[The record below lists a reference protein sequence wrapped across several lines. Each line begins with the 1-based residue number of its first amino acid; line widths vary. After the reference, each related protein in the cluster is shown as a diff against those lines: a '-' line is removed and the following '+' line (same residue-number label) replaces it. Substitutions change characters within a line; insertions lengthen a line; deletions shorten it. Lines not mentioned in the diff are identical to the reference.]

1 MSNTLV
7 KIFAALSAFVPLL
20 AISKPPTI
28 LMGDFNI
35 AYPPVSELDGDNL
48 NAISPLQGSYFFV
61 YLPRPPSTGGHGRSL
76 TGEGATI
83 HSAFFNAFETAIE
96 VSSIQIGLDHSVV
109 AKTESGWTYSGAWS
123 KHTCTAETSSVTS
136 CAPDYIPSPY
146 LSKREP
152 LLNRDLGKPEGELC
166 VGNPINLSTGN
177 KYQEEMDYVSG
188 GYEPLGFTRY
198 YNSQRTADLKIDIG
212 LGQGWS
218 HNYASYIS
226 IDNKKYGRNVV
237 LLVRPDGKELAFYQ
251 TAQGWLPT
259 WVSEDRLYQDSG
271 WKYRKAN
278 GVVEQFDEQG
288 RLTNIDYPSG
298 NRVSIS
304 YEFDR
309 VASVSD
315 SYGRILRFT
324 YSWGRLWKVTAPG
337 EQVYTYLFED
347 QLLSHVIKP
356 DTTRYR
362 YHYEQN
368 SNRRLL
374 TGVTDERGHRYAT
387 WSYDEQ
393 GRAISSEHHNGY
405 DRTSIAYNSEESATI
420 TNALGHQRHYVYR
433 YQNGK
438 LKLSSI
444 RGAACTGFSGGT
456 KTFDYDT
463 IGQLKSIINEE
474 GQSFSYQYDQ
484 RGLEISRTSSAGDTI
499 TTQWHSEF
507 PKPTKIT
514 SSYLVQEFTYD
525 DHQRLLT
532 LKLIDRTNSDVRQ
545 WAFEYYP
552 DSLGVPG
559 QLKSVD
565 GPRVDVDDVTRFEY
579 DAQANLSR
587 VINSLG
593 HIVSFDNYDAH
604 GRAQSVTD
612 ANGVS
617 YSLNYNTLGQLI
629 ASTGPDGTTLY
640 SYDESGLLVSISL
653 PTNSTFTYEYDAAQ
667 QLMAVIDANGNRQ
680 SINRDSL
687 GNIEQ
692 VELKDNSGIAHW
704 KQLHSYTLNGWL
716 SSTTTGTGNVYTYS
730 YDKTANLT
738 GKVDPSGN
746 AYAYRYDGFSN
757 LLQSIDPVNR
767 ATAMQYNDNALVT
780 RVTDPRG
787 RRTYYSYNGYGDVL
801 SVQSPDTGTAHY
813 TYDNVGNLI
822 GKTDANG
829 QVFTYH
835 YDALNRL
842 SSITV
847 DGQPNA
853 SVTFRYDEPE
863 AVYGVGQLT
872 SITDASGVSKYS
884 YTASGELASQEL
896 IVNGRT
902 LLTNYTYDGAGQL
915 ASIEYPS
922 GRKAV
927 YQRNIAG
934 EVIGV
939 TLKNGVNSRTLVS
952 DLVRKPFGPVTDLT
966 HGNGLW
972 EERQYDMNYQLESVQ
987 VAGAMHRS
995 YLYTANSN
1003 VDSIT
1008 DLMDSGYSQIFN
1020 YDKLSRL
1027 IDATGGYGTREYTYN
1042 YNGNRTAIYRDGVKD
1057 SYSIVFN
1064 SNRLTKT
1071 SIGSITYSYDA
1082 NGNTIDRGTDVFVY
1096 DAFNRLTEATVNGET
1111 STYHYN
1117 SAHQRVRK
1125 SAGGVDVL
1133 YVYGLDSELLAE
1145 VDAGTGQTQREYV
1158 WLDGQLVAYLVD
1170 GTVYHV
1176 HNDHLGTP
1184 QALTDELGEVVW
1196 KAQYTPFGRASV
1208 TTEQVTFNL
1217 RFPGQYFDAETGLHY
1232 NWHRYYDPAL
1242 GRYLQSDRLGLF
1254 DGVDTYGYVRGSPL
1268 AWSDPTGEYGI
1279 PGAIYGALSGAV
1291 GGYISGGRTGFI
1303 VGGIA
1308 GAVVG
1313 FVAPKASTWVGT
1325 SVGAITASY
1334 LGQYAGLVVSN
1345 KDAVAIENYDHC
1357 AAIGAGVG
1365 GAVAGPVSKVIGR
1378 YIPPFRYN
1386 IIGRQIDKPGLSRVP
1401 GNATSSLAEGI
1412 VVGTGE
1418 FAGQRIR

>member
-1 MSNTLV
+1 MDHFHTNLIARACLLALIVPSAVSAQWRINASGSSEIDAMRFDLPEQAHEFLRDYRINELASTHSYVSEKLYPSETYSDGRL
-7 KIFAALSAFVPLL
+7 ISWLCMHRSDAPGSYDPDTCYFGALSG
-20 AISKPPTI
+20 T
-28 LMGDFNI
+28 
-35 AYPPVSELDGDNL
+35 
-48 NAISPLQGSYFFV
+48 
-61 YLPRPPSTGGHGRSL
+61 TL
-76 TGEGATI
+76 TKFIIPGEMTD
-83 HSAFFNAFETAIE
+83 S
-96 VSSIQIGLDHSVV
+96 
-109 AKTESGWTYSGAWS
+109 
-123 KHTCTAETSSVTS
+123 
-136 CAPDYIPSPY
+136 
-146 LSKREP
+146 P
-152 LLNRDLGKPEGELC
+152 LLNRDLGKPETELC
-166 VGNPINLSTGN
+166 VGNPINLATGN
-177 KYQEEMDYVSG
+177 KYQQETDYVSAG
-188 GYEPLGFTRY
+188 MEPLVFTRH
-198 YNSQRTADLKIDIG
+198 YNSQLALSGKQSDVGI
-212 LGQGWS
+212 GWS
-218 HNYASYIS
+218 HNYS
-226 IDNKKYGRNVV
+226 NKVIFDKESHGENMVV
-237 LLVRPDGKELAFYQ
+237 LHRPDGKELAFYR
-251 TAQGWLPT
+251 TNAVWMPT
-259 WVSEDRLYQDSG
+259 WKSDDRLYKDSG
-271 WKYRKAN
+271 WIYQRAD
-278 GVVEQFDEQG
+278 GVVELYDSNGQLI
-288 RLTNIDYPSG
+288 RIVHPSG
-298 NRVSIS
+298 NELDLN
-304 YEFDR
+304 YTNGKLD
-309 VASVSD
+309 SVSD
-315 SYGRILRFT
+315 SFGRTLRFSYDQGKIIKMIDPAGQIFSYD
-324 YSWGRLWKVTAPG
+324 YSN
-337 EQVYTYLFED
+337 E
-347 QLLSHVIKP
+347 LLVAVHKP
-356 DTTRYR
+356 DANQRR
-362 YHYEQN
+362 YHYEDSLN
-368 SNRRLL
+368 PSLL
-374 TGVTDERGHRYAT
+374 TGLTDEKGSRFAT
-387 WSYDEQ
+387 WSYDPS
-393 GRAISSEHHNGY
+393 GRAVQSEHSSGV
-405 DRTSIAYNSEESATI
+405 DRTSVTYNPDGSVTV
-420 TNALGHQRHYVYR
+420 TNALGHEQHYLFSR
-433 YQNGK
+433 YNGK
-438 LKLSSI
+438 LKPDSI
-444 RGAACTGFSGGT
+444 QGAACTGFAGGT
-456 KTFDYDT
+456 KSFGYDT
-463 IGQLKSIINEE
+463 NGELKSIINEE

-484 RGLEISRTSSAGDTI
+484 RGLEISRTSSTGDTI

-525 DHQRLLT
+525 DRQRLLT

-593 HIVSFDNYDAH
+593 HVVSFDNYDAH

-629 ASTGPDGTTLY
+629 SSTGPDGTTLY
-640 SYDESGLLVSISL
+640 SYDESGLLVSITL
-653 PTNSTFTYEYDAAQ
+653 PTNSIFTYEYDAAQ

-680 SINRDSL
+680 SINRDLL

-692 VELKDNSGIAHW
+692 VELKDNSGIAQW

-716 SSTTTGTGNVYTYS
+716 SSTTNGTGNVYTYS

-767 ATAMQYNDNALVT
+767 ATVMQYNDNALVT

-813 TYDNVGNLI
+813 TYDKAGNLI

-863 AVYGVGQLT
+863 ALYGVGQLT

-896 IVNGRT
+896 IVDGRT
-902 LLTNYTYDGAGQL
+902 LLTNYTYDGAGLL

-927 YQRNIAG
+927 YQRNVAG
-934 EVIGV
+934 EVIGI
-939 TLKNGVNSRTLVS
+939 TLNNGVNSRTLVS

-1082 NGNTIDRGTDVFVY
+1082 NGNTIGRGTDVFVY

-1111 STYHYN
+1111 SIYHYN
-1117 SAHQRVRK
+1117 IAHQRVRK

-1133 YVYGLDSELLAE
+1133 YVYGLDGELLAE

-1184 QALTDELGEVVW
+1184 QALTDETGATVW
-1196 KAQYTPFGRASV
+1196 KASYSPFGKATV
-1208 TTEQVTFNL
+1208 TTEQIKFNL
-1217 RFPGQYFDAETGLHY
+1217 RFPGQYYDAETGLHY
-1232 NWHRYYDPAL
+1232 NWHRYYDPNTGMYITSDPIGLAGGINTYAYAL
-1242 GRYLQSDRLGLF
+1242 NNPAIY
-1254 DGVDTYGYVRGSPL
+1254 T
-1268 AWSDPTGEYGI
+1268 DPTGLWVPQIIGAMVNIGFEGYRQYQTGSFDAGRLLVAGATGALGGFGSTLRRAVFFGASS
-1279 PGAIYGALSGAV
+1279 GAIGNMYIQLTEKSSGCDQRYQKSLDLYQVGRSAILGSFGGAV
-1291 GGYISGGRTGFI
+1291 GFG
-1303 VGGIA
+1303 GGIL
-1308 GAVVG
+1308 GKNILRPRDIIGVDLKKRVS
-1313 FVAPKASTWVGT
+1313 FNYE
-1325 SVGAITASY
+1325 SY
-1334 LGQYAGLVVSN
+1334 GS
-1345 KDAVAIENYDHC
+1345 
-1357 AAIGAGVG
+1357 AIGSAGG
-1365 GAVAGPVSKVIGR
+1365 TTIG
-1378 YIPPFRYN
+1378 N
-1386 IIGRQIDKPGLSRVP
+1386 Q
-1401 GNATSSLAEGI
+1401 
-1412 VVGTGE
+1412 
-1418 FAGQRIR
+1418 

>member
-1 MSNTLV
+1 MLALIVPSAVSAQWRINASGSSEIDAMRFDLPEQAHEFLRDYRINELASTHSYVSEKLYPSETYSDGRL
-7 KIFAALSAFVPLL
+7 ISWLCMHRSDAPGSYDPDTCYFGALSG
-20 AISKPPTI
+20 T
-28 LMGDFNI
+28 
-35 AYPPVSELDGDNL
+35 
-48 NAISPLQGSYFFV
+48 
-61 YLPRPPSTGGHGRSL
+61 TL
-76 TGEGATI
+76 TKFIIPGEMTD
-83 HSAFFNAFETAIE
+83 S
-96 VSSIQIGLDHSVV
+96 
-109 AKTESGWTYSGAWS
+109 
-123 KHTCTAETSSVTS
+123 
-136 CAPDYIPSPY
+136 
-146 LSKREP
+146 P
-152 LLNRDLGKPEGELC
+152 LLNRDLGKPETELC
-166 VGNPINLSTGN
+166 VGNPINLATGN
-177 KYQEEMDYVSG
+177 KYQQETDYVSAG
-188 GYEPLGFTRY
+188 MEPLVFTRH
-198 YNSQRTADLKIDIG
+198 YNSQLAMSGKQSDVGI
-212 LGQGWS
+212 GWS
-218 HNYASYIS
+218 HNYS
-226 IDNKKYGRNVV
+226 NKVIFDKESHGENMVV
-237 LLVRPDGKELAFYQ
+237 LHRPDGKELAFYR
-251 TAQGWLPT
+251 TNAVWMPT
-259 WVSEDRLYQDSG
+259 WKSDDRLYKDSG
-271 WKYRKAN
+271 WRYQRAD
-278 GVVEQFDEQG
+278 GVVELYDSNGQLI
-288 RLTNIDYPSG
+288 RIVHPSG
-298 NRVSIS
+298 NELDLN
-304 YEFDR
+304 YTNGKLD
-309 VASVSD
+309 SVSD
-315 SYGRILRFT
+315 SFGRTLRFSYDQGKIIKMIDPAGQT
-324 YSWGRLWKVTAPG
+324 FSYDYSNELLVA
-337 EQVYTYLFED
+337 VY
-347 QLLSHVIKP
+347 KP
-356 DTTRYR
+356 DANQRR
-362 YHYEQN
+362 YHYEDSLN
-368 SNRRLL
+368 PSLL
-374 TGVTDERGHRYAT
+374 TGLTDEKGSRFAT
-387 WSYDEQ
+387 WSYDPS
-393 GRAISSEHHNGY
+393 GRAVLSEHSSGV
-405 DRTSIAYNSEESATI
+405 DRTSVTYNPDGSVTV
-420 TNALGHQRHYVYR
+420 TNALGHEQHYLFSR
-433 YQNGK
+433 YNGK
-438 LKLSSI
+438 LKPDSI
-444 RGAACTGFSGGT
+444 QGAACTGFAGGT
-456 KTFDYDT
+456 KSFGYDT
-463 IGQLKSIINEE
+463 NGELKSIINEE

-484 RGLEISRTSSAGDTI
+484 RGLEISRTSSTGDTI

-545 WAFEYYP
+545 WTFEYYP
-552 DSLGVPG
+552 DSLDVPG

-593 HIVSFDNYDAH
+593 YIVSFDNYDAH

-629 ASTGPDGTTLY
+629 SSTGPDGTTLY
-640 SYDESGLLVSISL
+640 SYDESGLLVSITL

-716 SSTTTGTGNVYTYS
+716 SSTTNGTGNVYTYS

-746 AYAYRYDGFSN
+746 AYVYRYDGFSN

-813 TYDNVGNLI
+813 TYDKAGNLI
-822 GKTDANG
+822 GKTDAKG

-863 AVYGVGQLT
+863 ALYGVGQLT

-896 IVNGRT
+896 IVDGRT
-902 LLTNYTYDGAGQL
+902 LLTNYTYDGAGLL

-927 YQRNIAG
+927 YQRNVAG
-934 EVIGV
+934 EVIGI
-939 TLKNGVNSRTLVS
+939 TLNNGVNSRTLVS

-1008 DLMDSGYSQIFN
+1008 DLMDSRYSQTFN

-1082 NGNTIDRGTDVFVY
+1082 NGNTIGRGTDVFVY

-1133 YVYGLDSELLAE
+1133 YVYGLDGELLAE
-1145 VDAGTGQTQREYV
+1145 VNAGTGQTQREYV

-1184 QALTDELGEVVW
+1184 QALTDETGATVW
-1196 KAQYTPFGRASV
+1196 KASYSPFGKATV
-1208 TTEQVTFNL
+1208 TTEQIKFNL
-1217 RFPGQYFDAETGLHY
+1217 RFPGQYYDAETGLHY

-1254 DGVDTYGYVRGSPL
+1254 DGVDTYGYVRANPL
-1268 AWSDPTGEYGI
+1268 RLIDPTGEYGLA
-1279 PGAIYGALSGAV
+1279 GAAYGLISGGI
-1291 GGYISGGRTGFI
+1291 GGYISGGWQGAL
-1303 VGGIA
+1303 A
-1308 GAVVG
+1308 GAGTGALVG
-1313 FVAPKASTWVGT
+1313 FVNIFGAHSAGAAAGAGIASL
-1325 SVGAITASY
+1325 
-1334 LGQYAGLVVSN
+1334 LGQSAGLYVSG
-1345 KDAVAIENYDHC
+1345 KDVTDYCNYDFS
-1357 AAIGAGVG
+1357 
-1365 GAVAGPVSKVIGR
+1365 AVAGAALGGALGGPLGSTIGR
-1378 YIPPFRYN
+1378 YISPYRFT
-1386 IIGRQIDKPGLSRVP
+1386 IIGRPLSSSGINKIP
-1401 GNATSSLAEGI
+1401 GNTVGSVVEG
-1412 VVGTGE
+1412 VTVGSGE
-1418 FAGQRIR
+1418 LFGKGF

>member
-1 MSNTLV
+1 MDHFHTNLIARACLLALIVPSAVSAQWRINASGSSEIDAMRFDLPEQAHEFLRDYRINELASTHSYVSEKLYPSETYGDGRL
-7 KIFAALSAFVPLL
+7 ISWLCMHRSDAPGSYDPDTCYFGALSG
-20 AISKPPTI
+20 T
-28 LMGDFNI
+28 
-35 AYPPVSELDGDNL
+35 
-48 NAISPLQGSYFFV
+48 
-61 YLPRPPSTGGHGRSL
+61 TL
-76 TGEGATI
+76 TKFIIPGEMTD
-83 HSAFFNAFETAIE
+83 S
-96 VSSIQIGLDHSVV
+96 
-109 AKTESGWTYSGAWS
+109 
-123 KHTCTAETSSVTS
+123 
-136 CAPDYIPSPY
+136 
-146 LSKREP
+146 P
-152 LLNRDLGKPEGELC
+152 LLNRDLGKPETELC
-166 VGNPINLSTGN
+166 VGNPINLATGN
-177 KYQEEMDYVSG
+177 KYQQETDYVSAG
-188 GYEPLGFTRY
+188 MEPLVFTRH
-198 YNSQRTADLKIDIG
+198 YNSQLALSGKQSDVGI
-212 LGQGWS
+212 GWS
-218 HNYASYIS
+218 HNYS
-226 IDNKKYGRNVV
+226 NKVIFDKESHGENMVV
-237 LLVRPDGKELAFYQ
+237 LHRPDGKELAFYR
-251 TAQGWLPT
+251 TNAVWMTT
-259 WVSEDRLYQDSG
+259 WKSDDRLYKDSG
-271 WKYRKAN
+271 WRYQRAD
-278 GVVEQFDEQG
+278 GVVELYDSNGQLI
-288 RLTNIDYPSG
+288 RIVHPSG
-298 NRVSIS
+298 NELDLN
-304 YEFDR
+304 YTNGKLD
-309 VASVSD
+309 SVSD
-315 SYGRILRFT
+315 SFGRTLRFSYDQGKIIKMIDPAGQIFSYD
-324 YSWGRLWKVTAPG
+324 YSN
-337 EQVYTYLFED
+337 E
-347 QLLSHVIKP
+347 LLVAVHKP
-356 DTTRYR
+356 DANQRR
-362 YHYEQN
+362 YHYEDSLN
-368 SNRRLL
+368 PSLL
-374 TGVTDERGHRYAT
+374 TGLTDEKGSRFAT
-387 WSYDEQ
+387 WSYDPS
-393 GRAISSEHHNGY
+393 GRAVLSEHSSGV
-405 DRTSIAYNSEESATI
+405 DRTSVTYNPDGSVTV
-420 TNALGHQRHYVYR
+420 TNALGHEQHYLFSR
-433 YQNGK
+433 YNGK
-438 LKLSSI
+438 LKPDSI
-444 RGAACTGFSGGT
+444 QGAACTGFAGGT
-456 KTFDYDT
+456 KSFGYDAN
-463 IGQLKSIINEE
+463 GELKSIINEE

-484 RGLEISRTSSAGDTI
+484 RGLEISRTSSTGDTI

-545 WAFEYYP
+545 WTFEYYP

-593 HIVSFDNYDAH
+593 HVVSFDNYDAH

-629 ASTGPDGTTLY
+629 SSTGPDGTTLY
-640 SYDESGLLVSISL
+640 SYDESGLLVSITL

-680 SINRDSL
+680 SINRDLL

-716 SSTTTGTGNVYTYS
+716 SSTTNGTGNVYTYS

-813 TYDNVGNLI
+813 TYDKAGNLI
-822 GKTDANG
+822 GKTDAKG

-863 AVYGVGQLT
+863 ALYGVGQLT

-884 YTASGELASQEL
+884 YTASGEIASQEL
-896 IVNGRT
+896 IVDGRT

-915 ASIEYPS
+915 VSIEYPS

-927 YQRNIAG
+927 YQRNVAG

-972 EERQYDMNYQLESVQ
+972 EERHYDMNYQLESVQ

-1008 DLMDSGYSQIFN
+1008 DLMDSSYSQTFN

-1027 IDATGGYGTREYTYN
+1027 IEATGGYGTREYTYN

-1082 NGNTIDRGTDVFVY
+1082 NGNTIGRGTDVFVY

-1111 STYHYN
+1111 SIYHYN

-1133 YVYGLDSELLAE
+1133 YVYGLDGELLAE

-1184 QALTDELGEVVW
+1184 QALTDETGATVW
-1196 KAQYTPFGRASV
+1196 KASYSPFGKATV
-1208 TTEQVTFNL
+1208 TTEQIKFNL
-1217 RFPGQYFDAETGLHY
+1217 RFPGQYYDAETGLHY
-1232 NWHRYYDPAL
+1232 NWHRYYDPNTGMYITSDPIGLAGGINTYAYAL
-1242 GRYLQSDRLGLF
+1242 NNPAIY
-1254 DGVDTYGYVRGSPL
+1254 T
-1268 AWSDPTGEYGI
+1268 DPTGLWVPQIIGAMVNIGFEGYRQYQTGSFDAGRLLVAGATGTLGGFGSTLRRAVFFGASS
-1279 PGAIYGALSGAV
+1279 GAIGNMYIQLTEKSSGCDQRYQKSLDLYQVGRSAILGSFGGAV
-1291 GGYISGGRTGFI
+1291 GFG
-1303 VGGIA
+1303 GGI
-1308 GAVVG
+1308 
-1313 FVAPKASTWVGT
+1313 
-1325 SVGAITASY
+1325 
-1334 LGQYAGLVVSN
+1334 LGKNILRPRDIIGVDLKKGLVLTTNRMV
-1345 KDAVAIENYDHC
+1345 
-1357 AAIGAGVG
+1357 
-1365 GAVAGPVSKVIGR
+1365 R
-1378 YIPPFRYN
+1378 
-1386 IIGRQIDKPGLSRVP
+1386 L
-1401 GNATSSLAEGI
+1401 
-1412 VVGTGE
+1412 
-1418 FAGQRIR
+1418 

>member
-1 MSNTLV
+1 MLALIVPSAVSAQWRINASGSSEIDAMRFDLPEQAHEFLRDYRINELASTHSYVSEKLYPSETYSDGRL
-7 KIFAALSAFVPLL
+7 ISWLCMHRSDAPGSYDPDTCYFGALSG
-20 AISKPPTI
+20 T
-28 LMGDFNI
+28 
-35 AYPPVSELDGDNL
+35 
-48 NAISPLQGSYFFV
+48 
-61 YLPRPPSTGGHGRSL
+61 TL
-76 TGEGATI
+76 TKFIIPGEMTD
-83 HSAFFNAFETAIE
+83 S
-96 VSSIQIGLDHSVV
+96 
-109 AKTESGWTYSGAWS
+109 
-123 KHTCTAETSSVTS
+123 
-136 CAPDYIPSPY
+136 
-146 LSKREP
+146 P
-152 LLNRDLGKPEGELC
+152 LLNRDLGKPETELC
-166 VGNPINLSTGN
+166 VGNPINLATGN
-177 KYQEEMDYVSG
+177 KYQQETDYVSAG
-188 GYEPLGFTRY
+188 MEPLVFTRH
-198 YNSQRTADLKIDIG
+198 YNSQLALSGKQSNVGI
-212 LGQGWS
+212 GWS
-218 HNYASYIS
+218 HNYS
-226 IDNKKYGRNVV
+226 NKVIFDKESHGENMVV
-237 LLVRPDGKELAFYQ
+237 LHRPDGKELAFYR
-251 TAQGWLPT
+251 TNAVWMPT
-259 WVSEDRLYQDSG
+259 WKSDDRLYKDSG
-271 WKYRKAN
+271 WRYQRAD
-278 GVVEQFDEQG
+278 GVVELYDSNGQLI
-288 RLTNIDYPSG
+288 RIVHPSG
-298 NRVSIS
+298 NELDLN
-304 YEFDR
+304 YTNGKLD
-309 VASVSD
+309 SVSD
-315 SYGRILRFT
+315 SFGRTLRFSYDQGKIIKMIDPAGQT
-324 YSWGRLWKVTAPG
+324 FSYDYSN
-337 EQVYTYLFED
+337 E
-347 QLLSHVIKP
+347 LLVAVHKP
-356 DTTRYR
+356 DANQRR
-362 YHYEQN
+362 YHYEDSLN
-368 SNRRLL
+368 PSLL
-374 TGVTDERGHRYAT
+374 TGLTDEKGSRFAT
-387 WSYDEQ
+387 WSYDPS
-393 GRAISSEHHNGY
+393 GRAVLSEHSSGV
-405 DRTSIAYNSEESATI
+405 DRTSVTYNPDGSVTV
-420 TNALGHQRHYVYR
+420 TNALGHEQHYLFSR
-433 YQNGK
+433 YNGK
-438 LKLSSI
+438 LKPDSI
-444 RGAACTGFSGGT
+444 QGAACTGFAGGT
-456 KTFDYDT
+456 KSFGYDT
-463 IGQLKSIINEE
+463 NGELKSIINEE

-484 RGLEISRTSSAGDTI
+484 RGLEISRTSSTGDTI

-514 SSYLVQEFTYD
+514 SSYLVQEFAYD

-593 HIVSFDNYDAH
+593 HVVSFDNYDAH

-629 ASTGPDGTTLY
+629 SSTGPDGTTLY
-640 SYDESGLLVSISL
+640 SYDESGLLVSITL

-680 SINRDSL
+680 SINRDLL

-716 SSTTTGTGNVYTYS
+716 SSTTNGTGNVYTYS

-813 TYDNVGNLI
+813 TYDKAGNLI
-822 GKTDANG
+822 GKTDAKG

-847 DGQPNA
+847 DGQPYA
-853 SVTFRYDEPE
+853 SVTFSYDEPE
-863 AVYGVGQLT
+863 AQHGVGQLT

-884 YTASGELASQEL
+884 YTASGEIASQEL
-896 IVNGRT
+896 IVDGRT

-927 YQRNIAG
+927 YQRNVAG

-972 EERQYDMNYQLESVQ
+972 EERHYDMNYQLESVQ

-1008 DLMDSGYSQIFN
+1008 DLMDSSYSQTFN

-1082 NGNTIDRGTDVFVY
+1082 NGNTIGRGTDVFVY

-1133 YVYGLDSELLAE
+1133 YVYGLDGELLAE

-1158 WLDGQLVAYLVD
+1158 WLDGELVAYLVD

-1184 QALTDELGEVVW
+1184 QALTDETGATVW
-1196 KAQYTPFGRASV
+1196 KASYSPFGKATV
-1208 TTEQVTFNL
+1208 TTEQIKFNL
-1217 RFPGQYFDAETGLHY
+1217 RFPGQYYDAETGLHY
-1232 NWHRYYDPAL
+1232 NWHRYYDPNTGMYITSDPIGLAGGINTYAYAL
-1242 GRYLQSDRLGLF
+1242 NNPAIY
-1254 DGVDTYGYVRGSPL
+1254 T
-1268 AWSDPTGEYGI
+1268 DPTGLWVPQIIGAMVNIGFEGYRQYQTGSFDAGRLLVAGATGALGGFGSTFVRALVFGSAS
-1279 PGAIYGALSGAV
+1279 GAIGGVYNQISVVKTECNNDGYVAGEIDMDAIKRSAMLGAV
-1291 GGYISGGRTGFI
+1291 GGAIGFSGGLMGKNILRTKEIIG
-1303 VGGIA
+1303 
-1308 GAVVG
+1308 
-1313 FVAPKASTWVGT
+1313 SD
-1325 SVGAITASY
+1325 
-1334 LGQYAGLVVSN
+1334 VS
-1345 KDAVAIENYDHC
+1345 KRIPFNYGSHGS
-1357 AAIGAGVG
+1357 AIGAALGT
-1365 GAVAGPVSKVIGR
+1365 A
-1378 YIPPFRYN
+1378 Y
-1386 IIGRQIDKPGLSRVP
+1386 
-1401 GNATSSLAEGI
+1401 GN
-1412 VVGTGE
+1412 
-1418 FAGQRIR
+1418 Q

>member
-1 MSNTLV
+1 MLALIVPSAVSAQWRINASGSSEIDAMRFDLPEQAHEFLRDYRINELASTHSYVSEKLYPSETYSDGRL
-7 KIFAALSAFVPLL
+7 ISWLCMHRSDAPGSYDPDTCYFGALSG
-20 AISKPPTI
+20 T
-28 LMGDFNI
+28 
-35 AYPPVSELDGDNL
+35 
-48 NAISPLQGSYFFV
+48 
-61 YLPRPPSTGGHGRSL
+61 TL
-76 TGEGATI
+76 TKFIIPGEMTD
-83 HSAFFNAFETAIE
+83 S
-96 VSSIQIGLDHSVV
+96 
-109 AKTESGWTYSGAWS
+109 
-123 KHTCTAETSSVTS
+123 
-136 CAPDYIPSPY
+136 
-146 LSKREP
+146 P
-152 LLNRDLGKPEGELC
+152 LLNRDLGKPETELC
-166 VGNPINLSTGN
+166 VGNPINLATGN
-177 KYQEEMDYVSG
+177 KYQQETDYVSAG
-188 GYEPLGFTRY
+188 MEPLVFTRH
-198 YNSQRTADLKIDIG
+198 YNSQLALSGKQSDVGI
-212 LGQGWS
+212 GWS
-218 HNYASYIS
+218 HNYS
-226 IDNKKYGRNVV
+226 NKVIFDKESHGENMVV
-237 LLVRPDGKELAFYQ
+237 LHRPDGKELAFYR
-251 TAQGWLPT
+251 TNAVWMTT
-259 WVSEDRLYQDSG
+259 WKSDDRLYKDSG
-271 WKYRKAN
+271 WRYQRAD
-278 GVVEQFDEQG
+278 GVVELYDSNGQLI
-288 RLTNIDYPSG
+288 RIVHPSG
-298 NRVSIS
+298 NELDLN
-304 YEFDR
+304 YTNGKLD
-309 VASVSD
+309 SVSD
-315 SYGRILRFT
+315 SFGRTLRFSYDQGKIIKMIDPAGQIFSYD
-324 YSWGRLWKVTAPG
+324 YSN
-337 EQVYTYLFED
+337 E
-347 QLLSHVIKP
+347 LLVAVHKP
-356 DTTRYR
+356 DANQRR
-362 YHYEQN
+362 YHYEDSLN
-368 SNRRLL
+368 PSLL
-374 TGVTDERGHRYAT
+374 TGLTDEKGSRFAT
-387 WSYDEQ
+387 WSYDPS
-393 GRAISSEHHNGY
+393 GRAVLSEHSSGV
-405 DRTSIAYNSEESATI
+405 DRTSVTYNPDGSVTV
-420 TNALGHQRHYVYR
+420 TNALGHEQHYLFSR
-433 YQNGK
+433 YNGK
-438 LKLSSI
+438 LKPDSI
-444 RGAACTGFSGGT
+444 QGAACTGFAGGT
-456 KTFDYDT
+456 KSFGYDAN
-463 IGQLKSIINEE
+463 GELKSIINEE

-484 RGLEISRTSSAGDTI
+484 RGLEISRTSSTGDTI

-545 WAFEYYP
+545 WTFEYYP

-593 HIVSFDNYDAH
+593 HVVSFDNYDAH

-629 ASTGPDGTTLY
+629 SSTGPDGTTLY
-640 SYDESGLLVSISL
+640 SYDESGLLVSITL

-680 SINRDSL
+680 SINRDLL

-716 SSTTTGTGNVYTYS
+716 SSTTNGTGNVYTYS

-813 TYDNVGNLI
+813 TYDKAGNLI
-822 GKTDANG
+822 GKTDAKG

-863 AVYGVGQLT
+863 ALYGVGQLT

-884 YTASGELASQEL
+884 YTASGEIASQEL
-896 IVNGRT
+896 IVDGRT

-915 ASIEYPS
+915 VSIEYPS

-927 YQRNIAG
+927 YQRNVAG

-972 EERQYDMNYQLESVQ
+972 EERHYDMNYQLESVQ

-1008 DLMDSGYSQIFN
+1008 DLMDSSYSQTFN

-1027 IDATGGYGTREYTYN
+1027 IEATGGYGTREYTYN

-1082 NGNTIDRGTDVFVY
+1082 NGNTIGRGTDVFVY

-1111 STYHYN
+1111 SIYHYN

-1133 YVYGLDSELLAE
+1133 YVYGLDGELLAE

-1176 HNDHLGTP
+1176 HNEHLGTP
-1184 QALTDELGEVVW
+1184 QALTDESGATVW
-1196 KAQYTPFGRASV
+1196 KASYSPFGKATV
-1208 TTEQVTFNL
+1208 TTEQIKFNL
-1217 RFPGQYFDAETGLHY
+1217 RFPGQYYDADTGLHY

-1254 DGVDTYGYVRGSPL
+1254 DGVDTYGYVHGNPL
-1268 AWSDPTGEYGI
+1268 VWSDPTGQFGVVGAVLGVSLDLAFQLVLNDGNWSCVSWSQVGAAGAF
-1279 PGAIYGALSGAV
+1279 GAIGGGFASGAFKLTKGSMKWSNAGRRYRRLHNV
-1291 GGYISGGRTGFI
+1291 PGKKSGNPHEVHHWAIERNSKIGKRVPDSIKNHPWNLKSIPESVHKRIHGNHPVLPKYDPVSAWWHGTPEWAKAAQ
-1303 VGGIA
+1303 VSA
-1308 GAVVG
+1308 GA
-1313 FVAPKASTWVGT
+1313 
-1325 SVGAITASY
+1325 
-1334 LGQYAGLVVSN
+1334 GLT
-1345 KDAVAIENYDHC
+1345 K
-1357 AAIGAGVG
+1357 
-1365 GAVAGPVSKVIGR
+1365 
-1378 YIPPFRYN
+1378 
-1386 IIGRQIDKPGLSRVP
+1386 GLSDDCKC
-1401 GNATSSLAEGI
+1401 GN
-1412 VVGTGE
+1412 
-1418 FAGQRIR
+1418 

>member
-1 MSNTLV
+1 MLALIVPSAVSAQWRINASGSSEIDAMRFDLPEQAHEFLRDYRINELASTHSYVSEKLYPSETYSDGRL
-7 KIFAALSAFVPLL
+7 ISWLCMHRSDAPGSYDPDTCYFGALSG
-20 AISKPPTI
+20 T
-28 LMGDFNI
+28 
-35 AYPPVSELDGDNL
+35 
-48 NAISPLQGSYFFV
+48 
-61 YLPRPPSTGGHGRSL
+61 TL
-76 TGEGATI
+76 TKFIIPGEMTD
-83 HSAFFNAFETAIE
+83 S
-96 VSSIQIGLDHSVV
+96 
-109 AKTESGWTYSGAWS
+109 
-123 KHTCTAETSSVTS
+123 
-136 CAPDYIPSPY
+136 
-146 LSKREP
+146 P
-152 LLNRDLGKPEGELC
+152 LLNRDLGKPETELC
-166 VGNPINLSTGN
+166 VGNPINLATGN
-177 KYQEEMDYVSG
+177 KYQQETDYVSAG
-188 GYEPLGFTRY
+188 MEPLVFTRH
-198 YNSQRTADLKIDIG
+198 YNSQLALSGKQSDVGI
-212 LGQGWS
+212 GWS
-218 HNYASYIS
+218 HNYS
-226 IDNKKYGRNVV
+226 NKVIFDKESHGENMVV
-237 LLVRPDGKELAFYQ
+237 LHRPDGKELAFYR
-251 TAQGWLPT
+251 TNAVWMPT
-259 WVSEDRLYQDSG
+259 WKSDDRLYKDSG
-271 WKYRKAN
+271 WRYQRAD
-278 GVVEQFDEQG
+278 GVVELYDSNGQLI
-288 RLTNIDYPSG
+288 RIVHPSG
-298 NRVSIS
+298 NELDLN
-304 YEFDR
+304 YTNGKLD
-309 VASVSD
+309 SVSD
-315 SYGRILRFT
+315 SFGRTLRFSYDQGKIIKMIDPAGQIFSYD
-324 YSWGRLWKVTAPG
+324 YSN
-337 EQVYTYLFED
+337 E
-347 QLLSHVIKP
+347 LLVAVHKP
-356 DTTRYR
+356 DANQRR
-362 YHYEQN
+362 YHYEDSLN
-368 SNRRLL
+368 PSLL
-374 TGVTDERGHRYAT
+374 TGLTDEKGSRLAT
-387 WSYDEQ
+387 WSYDPS
-393 GRAISSEHHNGY
+393 GRAVLSEHSSGV
-405 DRTSIAYNSEESATI
+405 DRTSVTYNPDGSVTV
-420 TNALGHQRHYVYR
+420 TNALGHEQHYLFSR
-433 YQNGK
+433 YNGK
-438 LKLSSI
+438 LKPDSI
-444 RGAACTGFSGGT
+444 QGAACTGFAGGT
-456 KTFDYDT
+456 KSFGYDT
-463 IGQLKSIINEE
+463 NGELKSIINEE

-484 RGLEISRTSSAGDTI
+484 RGLEISRTSSTGDTI

-545 WAFEYYP
+545 WTFEYYP

-593 HIVSFDNYDAH
+593 HVVSFDNYDAH

-629 ASTGPDGTTLY
+629 SSTGPDGTTLY

-716 SSTTTGTGNVYTYS
+716 SSTTNGTGNVYTYS

-813 TYDNVGNLI
+813 TYDKAGNLI

-863 AVYGVGQLT
+863 ALYGVGQLT

-884 YTASGELASQEL
+884 YTASGEIASQEL
-896 IVNGRT
+896 IVDGRT
-902 LLTNYTYDGAGQL
+902 LLTNYTYDGAGLL

-927 YQRNIAG
+927 YQRNVAG
-934 EVIGV
+934 EVIGI
-939 TLKNGVNSRTLVS
+939 TLNNGVNSRTLVS
-952 DLVRKPFGPVTDLT
+952 DLVWKPFGPVTDLT

-1008 DLMDSGYSQIFN
+1008 DLMDSGYSQTFN

-1027 IDATGGYGTREYTYN
+1027 IDATGGYGTRVYTYN

-1082 NGNTIDRGTDVFVY
+1082 NGNTIGRGTDVFVY

-1111 STYHYN
+1111 SIYHYN

-1133 YVYGLDSELLAE
+1133 YVYGLDGELLAE

-1184 QALTDELGEVVW
+1184 QALTDESGATVW
-1196 KAQYTPFGRASV
+1196 KASYSPFGKATV
-1208 TTEQVTFNL
+1208 TTEQIKFNL
-1217 RFPGQYFDAETGLHY
+1217 RFPGQYYDAETGLHY
-1232 NWHRYYDPAL
+1232 NWHRYYDPNTGMYITSDPIGLAGGINTYAYAL
-1242 GRYLQSDRLGLF
+1242 NNPAIY
-1254 DGVDTYGYVRGSPL
+1254 T
-1268 AWSDPTGEYGI
+1268 DPTGLWVPQIIGAMVNIGFEGYRQYQTGSFDAGRLLVAGATGALGGFGSTLRRAVFFGASS
-1279 PGAIYGALSGAV
+1279 GAIGNMYIQLTEKSSGCDQRYQKSLDLYQVGRSAILGSFGGAV
-1291 GGYISGGRTGFI
+1291 GFG
-1303 VGGIA
+1303 GGIL
-1308 GAVVG
+1308 GKNILRPRDIIGVDLKKRVS
-1313 FVAPKASTWVGT
+1313 FNYE
-1325 SVGAITASY
+1325 SY
-1334 LGQYAGLVVSN
+1334 GS
-1345 KDAVAIENYDHC
+1345 
-1357 AAIGAGVG
+1357 AIGSAGG
-1365 GAVAGPVSKVIGR
+1365 TTIG
-1378 YIPPFRYN
+1378 N
-1386 IIGRQIDKPGLSRVP
+1386 Q
-1401 GNATSSLAEGI
+1401 
-1412 VVGTGE
+1412 
-1418 FAGQRIR
+1418 

>member
-1 MSNTLV
+1 MLALIVPSAVSAQWRINASGSSEIDEMRFDLPEQAHEFLRDYRINELASTHSYVSEKLYPSETYSDGRL
-7 KIFAALSAFVPLL
+7 ISWLCMHRSDAPGSYDPDTCYFGALSG
-20 AISKPPTI
+20 T
-28 LMGDFNI
+28 
-35 AYPPVSELDGDNL
+35 
-48 NAISPLQGSYFFV
+48 
-61 YLPRPPSTGGHGRSL
+61 TL
-76 TGEGATI
+76 TKFIIPGEMTD
-83 HSAFFNAFETAIE
+83 S
-96 VSSIQIGLDHSVV
+96 
-109 AKTESGWTYSGAWS
+109 
-123 KHTCTAETSSVTS
+123 
-136 CAPDYIPSPY
+136 
-146 LSKREP
+146 P
-152 LLNRDLGKPEGELC
+152 LLNRDLGKPETELC
-166 VGNPINLSTGN
+166 VGNPINLATGN
-177 KYQEEMDYVSG
+177 KYQQETDYVSAG
-188 GYEPLGFTRY
+188 MEPLVFTRH
-198 YNSQRTADLKIDIG
+198 YNSQLALSGKQSDVGI
-212 LGQGWS
+212 GWS
-218 HNYASYIS
+218 HNYS
-226 IDNKKYGRNVV
+226 NKVIFDKESHGENMVV
-237 LLVRPDGKELAFYQ
+237 LHRPDGKELAFYR
-251 TAQGWLPT
+251 TNAVWMPT
-259 WVSEDRLYQDSG
+259 WKSDDRLYKDSG
-271 WKYRKAN
+271 WRYQRAD
-278 GVVEQFDEQG
+278 GVVELYDSNGQLI
-288 RLTNIDYPSG
+288 RTVHPSG
-298 NRVSIS
+298 NELDLN
-304 YEFDR
+304 YTNGKLD
-309 VASVSD
+309 SVSD
-315 SYGRILRFT
+315 SFGRTLRFSYDQGKIIKMIDPAGQT
-324 YSWGRLWKVTAPG
+324 FSYDYSN
-337 EQVYTYLFED
+337 E
-347 QLLSHVIKP
+347 LLVAVHKP
-356 DTTRYR
+356 DANQRR
-362 YHYEQN
+362 YHYEDSLN
-368 SNRRLL
+368 PSLL
-374 TGVTDERGHRYAT
+374 TGLTDEKGSRFAT
-387 WSYDEQ
+387 WSYDPS
-393 GRAISSEHHNGY
+393 GRAVLSEHSSGV
-405 DRTSIAYNSEESATI
+405 DRTSVTYNPDGSVTV
-420 TNALGHQRHYVYR
+420 TNALGHEQHYLFSR
-433 YQNGK
+433 YNGK
-438 LKLSSI
+438 LKPDSI
-444 RGAACTGFSGGT
+444 QGAACTGFAGGT
-456 KTFDYDT
+456 KSFGYDT
-463 IGQLKSIINEE
+463 NGELKSIINEE

-484 RGLEISRTSSAGDTI
+484 RGLEISRTSSTGDTI

-545 WAFEYYP
+545 WTFEYYP
-552 DSLGVPG
+552 DSLDVPG

-629 ASTGPDGTTLY
+629 SSTGPDGTTLY
-640 SYDESGLLVSISL
+640 SYDESGLLVSITL

-716 SSTTTGTGNVYTYS
+716 SSTTNGTGNVYTYS

-746 AYAYRYDGFSN
+746 AYVYRYDGFSN

-813 TYDNVGNLI
+813 TYDKAGNLI
-822 GKTDANG
+822 GKTDAKG

-863 AVYGVGQLT
+863 ALYGVGQLT

-884 YTASGELASQEL
+884 YTASGEIASQEL
-896 IVNGRT
+896 IVDGRT

-927 YQRNIAG
+927 YQRNVAG
-934 EVIGV
+934 EVIGI
-939 TLKNGVNSRTLVS
+939 TLNNGVNSRTLVS

-1008 DLMDSGYSQIFN
+1008 DLMDSSYSQTFN

-1082 NGNTIDRGTDVFVY
+1082 NGNTIGRGTDVFVY

-1125 SAGGVDVL
+1125 SAGGVDVF
-1133 YVYGLDSELLAE
+1133 YVYGLDGELLAE
-1145 VDAGTGQTQREYV
+1145 VDAGTGQTLREYV

-1184 QALTDELGEVVW
+1184 QALTDESGATVW
-1196 KAQYTPFGRASV
+1196 KASYSPFGKATV
-1208 TTEQVTFNL
+1208 TIEQIKFNL
-1217 RFPGQYFDAETGLHY
+1217 RFPGQYYDAETGLHY
-1232 NWHRYYDPAL
+1232 NWHRYYDPSL
-1242 GRYLQSDRLGLF
+1242 GRYLQSDPLGLHA
-1254 DGVDTYGYVRGSPL
+1254 GVDTYGYVNGNPL
-1268 AWSDPTGEYGI
+1268 SLSDPTGLCPWCLG
-1279 PGAIYGALSGAV
+1279 GAAIAAAIDVFVQYNENGGFNNFNYLSLVTSAG
-1291 GGYISGGRTGFI
+1291 TGFM
-1303 VGGIA
+1303 GGGLGTVTTSI
-1308 GAVVG
+1308 
-1313 FVAPKASTWVGT
+1313 STR
-1325 SVGAITASY
+1325 
-1334 LGQYAGLVVSN
+1334 LGWLAVSN
-1345 KDAVAIENYDHC
+1345 MAGN
-1357 AAIGAGVG
+1357 AAIGAGAAYIRNEIG
-1365 GAVAGPVSKVIGR
+1365 GECNRLDMAALNGGVAGLAGVASAKGVSDVLRGIGKKR
-1378 YIPPFRYN
+1378 YDALPLEIKTFFDSNAFHGIPRPEIMRGTTSAVDA
-1386 IIGRQIDKPGLSRVP
+1386 IGNTVSNMPYIDASRQCGC
-1401 GNATSSLAEGI
+1401 
-1412 VVGTGE
+1412 
-1418 FAGQRIR
+1418 Q

>member
-1 MSNTLV
+1 MDHFHTNLIARACLLALIVPSTV
-7 KIFAALSAFVPLL
+7 SAKWRISASGSSDIDAMIFDFPEQAHEFLMDYRINELASTYSYVSEKLYPSETYSDGRLISWLCIHRSDAPGSYDPDTCYFGALSG
-20 AISKPPTI
+20 T
-28 LMGDFNI
+28 
-35 AYPPVSELDGDNL
+35 
-48 NAISPLQGSYFFV
+48 
-61 YLPRPPSTGGHGRSL
+61 TL
-76 TGEGATI
+76 TKFIIPGEMTD
-83 HSAFFNAFETAIE
+83 S
-96 VSSIQIGLDHSVV
+96 
-109 AKTESGWTYSGAWS
+109 
-123 KHTCTAETSSVTS
+123 
-136 CAPDYIPSPY
+136 
-146 LSKREP
+146 P
-152 LLNRDLGKPEGELC
+152 LLNRDLGKPETELC
-166 VGNPINLSTGN
+166 VGNPINLATGN
-177 KYQEEMDYVSG
+177 KYQQETDYVSAG
-188 GYEPLGFTRY
+188 MEPLVFTRH
-198 YNSQRTADLKIDIG
+198 YNSQLALSGKQSDVGI
-212 LGQGWS
+212 GWS
-218 HNYASYIS
+218 HNYS
-226 IDNKKYGRNVV
+226 NKVIFDKESHGENMVV
-237 LLVRPDGKELAFYQ
+237 LHRPDGKELAFYR
-251 TAQGWLPT
+251 TNAVWMPT
-259 WVSEDRLYQDSG
+259 WKSDDRLYKDSG
-271 WKYRKAN
+271 WRYQRAD
-278 GVVEQFDEQG
+278 GVVELYDSNGQLI
-288 RLTNIDYPSG
+288 RIVHPSG
-298 NRVSIS
+298 NELDLN
-304 YEFDR
+304 YTNGKLD
-309 VASVSD
+309 SVSD
-315 SYGRILRFT
+315 SFGRTLRFSYDQGKIIKMIDPAGQIFSYD
-324 YSWGRLWKVTAPG
+324 YSN
-337 EQVYTYLFED
+337 E
-347 QLLSHVIKP
+347 LLVAVHKP
-356 DTTRYR
+356 DANQRR
-362 YHYEQN
+362 YHYEDSLN
-368 SNRRLL
+368 PSLL
-374 TGVTDERGHRYAT
+374 TGLTDEKGSRFAT
-387 WSYDEQ
+387 WSYDPS
-393 GRAISSEHHNGY
+393 GRAVLSEHSSGV
-405 DRTSIAYNSEESATI
+405 DRTSVTYNPDGSVTV
-420 TNALGHQRHYVYR
+420 TNALGHEQHYLFSR
-433 YQNGK
+433 YNGK
-438 LKLSSI
+438 LKPDSI
-444 RGAACTGFSGGT
+444 QGAACTGFAGGT
-456 KTFDYDT
+456 KSFGYDT
-463 IGQLKSIINEE
+463 NGELKSIINEE
-474 GQSFSYQYDQ
+474 GQSFSYQYEQ
-484 RGLEISRTSSAGDTI
+484 RGLEISRTSSTGDTI

-507 PKPTKIT
+507 QKPTKIT

-532 LKLIDRTNSDVRQ
+532 LKLIDRTNSGVRQ
-545 WAFEYYP
+545 WTFEYYP
-552 DSLGVPG
+552 DSLDVTG

-629 ASTGPDGTTLY
+629 SSTGPDGTTLY
-640 SYDESGLLVSISL
+640 SYDESGLLVSITL
-653 PTNSTFTYEYDAAQ
+653 PTNITFTYEYDAAQ

-680 SINRDSL
+680 SINRDLL

-692 VELKDNSGIAHW
+692 VELKDNSGIAQW

-716 SSTTTGTGNVYTYS
+716 SSTTNGTGNVYTYS

-813 TYDNVGNLI
+813 TYDKVGNLI

-829 QVFTYH
+829 QIFTYH

-842 SSITV
+842 SSIIV

-863 AVYGVGQLT
+863 ALYGVGQLT
-872 SITDASGVSKYS
+872 SITDASGISKYS

-896 IVNGRT
+896 IVDGRT
-902 LLTNYTYDGAGQL
+902 LLTNYTYDGAGLL

-922 GRKAV
+922 GRKVV
-927 YQRNIAG
+927 YQRNVAG
-934 EVIGV
+934 EVIGI
-939 TLKNGVNSRTLVS
+939 TLNNGVNSRTLVS

-1008 DLMDSGYSQIFN
+1008 DLMDSGYSQTFN

-1082 NGNTIDRGTDVFVY
+1082 NGNTIGRGTDVFVY
-1096 DAFNRLTEATVNGET
+1096 DAFNRFTEATVNGET
-1111 STYHYN
+1111 SIYHYN

-1133 YVYGLDSELLAE
+1133 YVYGLDGELLAE

-1184 QALTDELGEVVW
+1184 QALTDETGATVW
-1196 KAQYTPFGRASV
+1196 KASYSPFGKATV
-1208 TTEQVTFNL
+1208 TTEQIKFNL
-1217 RFPGQYFDAETGLHY
+1217 RFPGQYYDAETGLHY
-1232 NWHRYYDPAL
+1232 NWHRYYDPNTGMYITSDPIGLEGGINTYAYAL
-1242 GRYLQSDRLGLF
+1242 SNPIIY
-1254 DGVDTYGYVRGSPL
+1254 T
-1268 AWSDPTGEYGI
+1268 DPTG
-1279 PGAIYGALSGAV
+1279 L
-1291 GGYISGGRTGFI
+1291 
-1303 VGGIA
+1303 
-1308 GAVVG
+1308 
-1313 FVAPKASTWVGT
+1313 WVPQI
-1325 SVGAITASY
+1325 VGAIVNMGFEGYRQYQSSSFDAGRLLVAGATGAIGGFGSTLVRS
-1334 LGQYAGLVVSN
+1334 LGVGALAGATQSTLNQMMDLGCGFRGESLSRLEYEKIVSS
-1345 KDAVAIENYDHC
+1345 AVYGAGGGFFGYYG
-1357 AAIGAGVG
+1357 AAIGARIYR
-1365 GAVAGPVSKVIGR
+1365 PHE
-1378 YIPPFRYN
+1378 
-1386 IIGRQIDKPGLSRVP
+1386 IIGKPLRKQLDV
-1401 GNATSSLAEGI
+1401 
-1412 VVGTGE
+1412 
-1418 FAGQRIR
+1418 

>member
-1 MSNTLV
+1 MLALIVPSAVSAQWRINASGSSEIDAMRFDLPEQAHEFLRDYRINELASTHSYVSEKLYPSETYSDGRL
-7 KIFAALSAFVPLL
+7 ISWLCMHRSDAPGSYDPDTCYFGALSG
-20 AISKPPTI
+20 T
-28 LMGDFNI
+28 
-35 AYPPVSELDGDNL
+35 
-48 NAISPLQGSYFFV
+48 
-61 YLPRPPSTGGHGRSL
+61 TL
-76 TGEGATI
+76 TKFIIPGEMTD
-83 HSAFFNAFETAIE
+83 S
-96 VSSIQIGLDHSVV
+96 
-109 AKTESGWTYSGAWS
+109 
-123 KHTCTAETSSVTS
+123 
-136 CAPDYIPSPY
+136 
-146 LSKREP
+146 P
-152 LLNRDLGKPEGELC
+152 LLNRDLGKPETELC
-166 VGNPINLSTGN
+166 VGNPINLATGN
-177 KYQEEMDYVSG
+177 KYQQETDYVSAG
-188 GYEPLGFTRY
+188 MEPLVFTRH
-198 YNSQRTADLKIDIG
+198 YNSQLALSGKQSDVGI
-212 LGQGWS
+212 GWS
-218 HNYASYIS
+218 HNYS
-226 IDNKKYGRNVV
+226 NKVIFDKESHGENMVV
-237 LLVRPDGKELAFYQ
+237 LHRPDGKELAFYR
-251 TAQGWLPT
+251 TNAVWMTT
-259 WVSEDRLYQDSG
+259 WKSDDRLYKDSG
-271 WKYRKAN
+271 WRYQRAD
-278 GVVEQFDEQG
+278 GVVELYDSNGQLI
-288 RLTNIDYPSG
+288 RIVHPSG
-298 NRVSIS
+298 NELDLN
-304 YEFDR
+304 YTNGKLD
-309 VASVSD
+309 SVSD
-315 SYGRILRFT
+315 SFGRTLRFSYDQGKIIKMIDPAGQIFSYD
-324 YSWGRLWKVTAPG
+324 YSN
-337 EQVYTYLFED
+337 E
-347 QLLSHVIKP
+347 LLVAVHKP
-356 DTTRYR
+356 DANQRR
-362 YHYEQN
+362 YHYEDSLN
-368 SNRRLL
+368 PSLL
-374 TGVTDERGHRYAT
+374 TGLTDEKGSRFAT
-387 WSYDEQ
+387 WSYDPS
-393 GRAISSEHHNGY
+393 GRAVLSEHSSGV
-405 DRTSIAYNSEESATI
+405 DRTSVTFNPDGSVTV
-420 TNALGHQRHYVYR
+420 TNALGHEQHYLFSR
-433 YQNGK
+433 YNGK
-438 LKLSSI
+438 LKPDSI
-444 RGAACTGFSGGT
+444 QGAACTGFAGGT
-456 KTFDYDT
+456 KSFGYDT
-463 IGQLKSIINEE
+463 NGELKSIINEE

-484 RGLEISRTSSAGDTI
+484 RGLEISRTSSTGDTI

-514 SSYLVQEFTYD
+514 SSYLVQEFAYD
-525 DHQRLLT
+525 DHQRLLR

-545 WAFEYYP
+545 WTFEYYP

-593 HIVSFDNYDAH
+593 HVVSFDNYDAH

-629 ASTGPDGTTLY
+629 SSTGPDGTTLY
-640 SYDESGLLVSISL
+640 SYDESGLLVSITL

-716 SSTTTGTGNVYTYS
+716 SSTTNGTGNVYTYS

-813 TYDNVGNLI
+813 TYDKAGNLI
-822 GKTDANG
+822 GKTDAKG

-863 AVYGVGQLT
+863 ALYGVGQLT

-884 YTASGELASQEL
+884 YTASGEIASQEL
-896 IVNGRT
+896 IVDGRT

-927 YQRNIAG
+927 YQRNVAG

-972 EERQYDMNYQLESVQ
+972 EERHYDMNYQLESVQ

-1008 DLMDSGYSQIFN
+1008 DLMDSSYSQTFN

-1027 IDATGGYGTREYTYN
+1027 IEATGGYGTREYTYN

-1082 NGNTIDRGTDVFVY
+1082 NGNTIGRGTDVFVY

-1133 YVYGLDSELLAE
+1133 YVYGLDGELLAE
-1145 VDAGTGQTQREYV
+1145 VDAGTGQTLREYV

-1184 QALTDELGEVVW
+1184 QALTDETGATVW
-1196 KAQYTPFGRASV
+1196 KASYSPFGKATV
-1208 TTEQVTFNL
+1208 TTEQIKFNL

-1232 NWHRYYDPAL
+1232 NWHRYYDPNAGMYITSDPIGLAGGINTYAYAL
-1242 GRYLQSDRLGLF
+1242 NNPAIY
-1254 DGVDTYGYVRGSPL
+1254 T
-1268 AWSDPTGEYGI
+1268 DPTGLWVPQIIGAMVNIGFEGYRQYQTGSFDAGRLLVAGAT
-1279 PGAIYGALSGAV
+1279 GAIGGFGSTFVRALFFGSASGAIGGVYNQISVVKTECNNDGYVAGEIDMDAIKRSAMLGAV
-1291 GGYISGGRTGFI
+1291 GGAIGFSGGLMGKNILRTKEIIGSDVRKRIPF
-1303 VGGIA
+1303 
-1308 GAVVG
+1308 
-1313 FVAPKASTWVGT
+1313 
-1325 SVGAITASY
+1325 
-1334 LGQYAGLVVSN
+1334 
-1345 KDAVAIENYDHC
+1345 NYGSHGS
-1357 AAIGAGVG
+1357 AIGAALGT
-1365 GAVAGPVSKVIGR
+1365 A
-1378 YIPPFRYN
+1378 Y
-1386 IIGRQIDKPGLSRVP
+1386 
-1401 GNATSSLAEGI
+1401 GN
-1412 VVGTGE
+1412 
-1418 FAGQRIR
+1418 Q

>member
-1 MSNTLV
+1 MDYRINVLASTHSYVSEKLYPSETYSDGRL
-7 KIFAALSAFVPLL
+7 ISWLCMHRSDAPGSYDPDTCYFGALSG
-20 AISKPPTI
+20 T
-28 LMGDFNI
+28 
-35 AYPPVSELDGDNL
+35 
-48 NAISPLQGSYFFV
+48 
-61 YLPRPPSTGGHGRSL
+61 TL
-76 TGEGATI
+76 TKFIIPGEMTD
-83 HSAFFNAFETAIE
+83 S
-96 VSSIQIGLDHSVV
+96 
-109 AKTESGWTYSGAWS
+109 
-123 KHTCTAETSSVTS
+123 
-136 CAPDYIPSPY
+136 
-146 LSKREP
+146 P
-152 LLNRDLGKPEGELC
+152 LLNRDLGKPETELC
-166 VGNPINLSTGN
+166 VGNPINLATGN
-177 KYQEEMDYVSG
+177 KYQQETDYVSAG
-188 GYEPLGFTRY
+188 MEPLVFTRH
-198 YNSQRTADLKIDIG
+198 YNSQLALSGKQSDVGI
-212 LGQGWS
+212 GWS
-218 HNYASYIS
+218 HNYS
-226 IDNKKYGRNVV
+226 NKVIFDKESHGENMVV
-237 LLVRPDGKELAFYQ
+237 LHRPDGKELAFYR
-251 TAQGWLPT
+251 TNAVWMPT
-259 WVSEDRLYQDSG
+259 WQSDDRLYKDSG
-271 WKYRKAN
+271 WRYQRAD
-278 GVVEQFDEQG
+278 GVVELYDSNGQLI
-288 RLTNIDYPSG
+288 RIVHPSG
-298 NRVSIS
+298 NELDLN
-304 YEFDR
+304 YTNGKLH
-309 VASVSD
+309 SVYD
-315 SYGRILRFT
+315 SFGRTLRFSYDQGKIIKMIDPAGQIFSYD
-324 YSWGRLWKVTAPG
+324 YSN
-337 EQVYTYLFED
+337 E
-347 QLLSHVIKP
+347 LLVAVHKP
-356 DTTRYR
+356 DANQRR
-362 YHYEQN
+362 YHYEDSLN
-368 SNRRLL
+368 PSLL
-374 TGVTDERGHRYAT
+374 TGLTDEKGSRFAT
-387 WSYDEQ
+387 WSYDPS
-393 GRAISSEHHNGY
+393 GRAVLSEHSSGV
-405 DRTSIAYNSEESATI
+405 DRTSVTYNPDGSVTV
-420 TNALGHQRHYVYR
+420 TNALGHEQHYLFSR
-433 YQNGK
+433 YNGK
-438 LKLSSI
+438 LKPDSI
-444 RGAACTGFSGGT
+444 QGAACTGFAGGT
-456 KTFDYDT
+456 KSFGYDT
-463 IGQLKSIINEE
+463 NGELKSIINEE

-484 RGLEISRTSSAGDTI
+484 RGLEISRTSSTGDTI

-525 DHQRLLT
+525 DRQRLLT

-593 HIVSFDNYDAH
+593 HVVSFDNYDAH

-629 ASTGPDGTTLY
+629 SSTGPDGTTLY
-640 SYDESGLLVSISL
+640 SYDESGLLVSITL
-653 PTNSTFTYEYDAAQ
+653 PTNSIFTYEYDAAQ

-680 SINRDSL
+680 SINRDLL

-692 VELKDNSGIAHW
+692 VELKDNSGIAQW

-716 SSTTTGTGNVYTYS
+716 SSTTNGAGNVYTYS

-813 TYDNVGNLI
+813 TYDKAGNLI
-822 GKTDANG
+822 GKTDAKG

-853 SVTFRYDEPE
+853 SVTFSYDEPE
-863 AVYGVGQLT
+863 AQHGVGQLT

-896 IVNGRT
+896 IVDGRT
-902 LLTNYTYDGAGQL
+902 LFTNYTYDGAGQL
-915 ASIEYPS
+915 ASIAYPS

-927 YQRNIAG
+927 YQRNVAG

-939 TLKNGVNSRTLVS
+939 TLNNGVNSRTLVS

-987 VAGAMHRS
+987 VAGAMYRS

-1082 NGNTIDRGTDVFVY
+1082 NGNTIGRGTDVFAY

-1111 STYHYN
+1111 SIYHYN

-1133 YVYGLDSELLAE
+1133 YVYGLDGELLAE

-1184 QALTDELGEVVW
+1184 QALTDETGATVW
-1196 KAQYTPFGRASV
+1196 KASYSPFGKATV
-1208 TTEQVTFNL
+1208 TTEQIKFNL
-1217 RFPGQYFDAETGLHY
+1217 RFPGQYYDAETGLHY

-1254 DGVDTYGYVRGSPL
+1254 DGVDTYGYVHGNPL
-1268 AWSDPTGEYGI
+1268 KFIDPTGEFGWVAFGAFVGGSLNAIAQYHSGQTFDFASFGAAVVTGAAGGGLGNLTVTI
-1279 PGAIYGALSGAV
+1279 HLGAI
-1291 GGYISGGRTGFI
+1291 
-1303 VGGIA
+1303 
-1308 GAVVG
+1308 
-1313 FVAPKASTWVGT
+1313 
-1325 SVGAITASY
+1325 
-1334 LGQYAGLVVSN
+1334 
-1345 KDAVAIENYDHC
+1345 D
-1357 AAIGAGVG
+1357 
-1365 GAVAGPVSKVIGR
+1365 SK
-1378 YIPPFRYN
+1378 FM
-1386 IIGRQIDKPGLSRVP
+1386 
-1401 GNATSSLAEGI
+1401 
-1412 VVGTGE
+1412 
-1418 FAGQRIR
+1418 

>member
-1 MSNTLV
+1 MLALIVPSAVSAQWRINASGSSEIDAMRFDLPEQAHEFLRDYRINELASTHSYVSEKLYPSETYSDGRL
-7 KIFAALSAFVPLL
+7 ISWLCMHRSDAPGSYDPDTCYFGALSG
-20 AISKPPTI
+20 T
-28 LMGDFNI
+28 
-35 AYPPVSELDGDNL
+35 
-48 NAISPLQGSYFFV
+48 
-61 YLPRPPSTGGHGRSL
+61 TL
-76 TGEGATI
+76 TKFIIPGEMTD
-83 HSAFFNAFETAIE
+83 S
-96 VSSIQIGLDHSVV
+96 
-109 AKTESGWTYSGAWS
+109 
-123 KHTCTAETSSVTS
+123 
-136 CAPDYIPSPY
+136 
-146 LSKREP
+146 P
-152 LLNRDLGKPEGELC
+152 LLNRDLGKPETELC
-166 VGNPINLSTGN
+166 VGNPINLATGN
-177 KYQEEMDYVSG
+177 KYQQETDYVSAG
-188 GYEPLGFTRY
+188 MEPLVFTRH
-198 YNSQRTADLKIDIG
+198 YNSQLALSGKQSDVGI
-212 LGQGWS
+212 GWS
-218 HNYASYIS
+218 HNYS
-226 IDNKKYGRNVV
+226 NKVIFDKESHGENMVV
-237 LLVRPDGKELAFYQ
+237 LHRPDGKELAFYR
-251 TAQGWLPT
+251 TNAVWMPT
-259 WVSEDRLYQDSG
+259 WKSDDRLYKDSG
-271 WKYRKAN
+271 WRYQRAD
-278 GVVEQFDEQG
+278 GVVELYDSNGQLI
-288 RLTNIDYPSG
+288 RIVHPSG
-298 NRVSIS
+298 NELDLN
-304 YEFDR
+304 YTNGKLD
-309 VASVSD
+309 SVSD
-315 SYGRILRFT
+315 SFGRTLRFSYDQGKIIKMIDPAGQT
-324 YSWGRLWKVTAPG
+324 FSYDYSNELLVA
-337 EQVYTYLFED
+337 VY
-347 QLLSHVIKP
+347 KP
-356 DTTRYR
+356 DANQRS
-362 YHYEQN
+362 YHYEDSLN
-368 SNRRLL
+368 PSLL
-374 TGVTDERGHRYAT
+374 TGLTDEKGSRFAT
-387 WSYDEQ
+387 WSYDPS
-393 GRAISSEHHNGY
+393 GRAVLSEHNSGV
-405 DRTSIAYNSEESATI
+405 DRTSVTYNPDGSVMV
-420 TNALGHQRHYVYR
+420 TNALGHEQHYLFSR
-433 YQNGK
+433 YNGK
-438 LKLSSI
+438 LKPDSI
-444 RGAACTGFSGGT
+444 QGAACTGFAGGT
-456 KTFDYDT
+456 KSFGYDAN
-463 IGQLKSIINEE
+463 GELKSIINEE

-484 RGLEISRTSSAGDTI
+484 RGLEISRTSSTGDTI

-525 DHQRLLT
+525 DRQRLLT

-629 ASTGPDGTTLY
+629 SSTGPDGTTLY
-640 SYDESGLLVSISL
+640 PYDESGLLVSITL

-716 SSTTTGTGNVYTYS
+716 SSTTNGTGNVYTYS

-787 RRTYYSYNGYGDVL
+787 RRTYYSYNGYCDVL

-813 TYDNVGNLI
+813 TYDKAGNLI
-822 GKTDANG
+822 GKTDAKG

-863 AVYGVGQLT
+863 ALYGVGQLT

-884 YTASGELASQEL
+884 YTASGEIASQEL
-896 IVNGRT
+896 IVDGRT
-902 LLTNYTYDGAGQL
+902 LLTNYTYDGAGLL

-927 YQRNIAG
+927 YQRNVAG
-934 EVIGV
+934 EVIGI
-939 TLKNGVNSRTLVS
+939 TLNNGVNSRTLVS

-1008 DLMDSGYSQIFN
+1008 DLMDSSYSQTFN

-1082 NGNTIDRGTDVFVY
+1082 NGNTIGRGTDVFVY

-1133 YVYGLDSELLAE
+1133 YVYGLDGELLAE

-1184 QALTDELGEVVW
+1184 QALTDESGATVW
-1196 KAQYTPFGRASV
+1196 KASYSPFGKATV
-1208 TTEQVTFNL
+1208 TTEQIKFNL
-1217 RFPGQYFDAETGLHY
+1217 RFPGQYYDAETGLHY

-1254 DGVDTYGYVRGSPL
+1254 DGVDTYGYVHGNPL
-1268 AWSDPTGEYGI
+1268 TNIDPTGEFAVFGAGI
-1279 PGAIYGALSGAV
+1279 SAGLDLLAQLAMNNGKWDCISWTQVGFAGAV
-1291 GGYISGGRTGFI
+1291 G
-1303 VGGIA
+1303 
-1308 GAVVG
+1308 
-1313 FVAPKASTWVGT
+1313 
-1325 SVGAITASY
+1325 
-1334 LGQYAGLVVSN
+1334 
-1345 KDAVAIENYDHC
+1345 
-1357 AAIGAGVG
+1357 AIGGGWITGTFKHAKSGKSWFSLSQKWRNVSPRVRKAQGTAKGNDLHHWAIARNGQFGKHVPDSIKNHPWNLNSIPRSVHQNIHGNGPTPYSAVG
-1365 GAVAGPVSKVIGR
+1365 RWWHGT
-1378 YIPPFRYN
+1378 
-1386 IIGRQIDKPGLSRVP
+1386 PGWAKT
-1401 GNATSSLAEGI
+1401 GQASLAGGGVVDMTKEEGC
-1412 VVGTGE
+1412 GCG
-1418 FAGQRIR
+1418 A

>member
-1 MSNTLV
+1 MLALIVPSAVSAQWRINASGSSEIDEMRFDLPEQAHEFLRDYRINELASTHSYVSEKLYPSETYSDGRL
-7 KIFAALSAFVPLL
+7 ISWLCMHRSDAPGSYDPDTCYFGALSG
-20 AISKPPTI
+20 T
-28 LMGDFNI
+28 
-35 AYPPVSELDGDNL
+35 
-48 NAISPLQGSYFFV
+48 
-61 YLPRPPSTGGHGRSL
+61 TL
-76 TGEGATI
+76 TKFIIPGEMTD
-83 HSAFFNAFETAIE
+83 S
-96 VSSIQIGLDHSVV
+96 
-109 AKTESGWTYSGAWS
+109 
-123 KHTCTAETSSVTS
+123 
-136 CAPDYIPSPY
+136 
-146 LSKREP
+146 P
-152 LLNRDLGKPEGELC
+152 LLNRDLGKPETELC
-166 VGNPINLSTGN
+166 VGNPINLATGN
-177 KYQEEMDYVSG
+177 KYQQETDYVSAG
-188 GYEPLGFTRY
+188 MEPLVFTRH
-198 YNSQRTADLKIDIG
+198 YNSQLALSGKQSDVGI
-212 LGQGWS
+212 GWS
-218 HNYASYIS
+218 HNYS
-226 IDNKKYGRNVV
+226 NKVIFDKESHGENMVV
-237 LLVRPDGKELAFYQ
+237 LHRPDGKELAFYR
-251 TAQGWLPT
+251 TNAVWMPT
-259 WVSEDRLYQDSG
+259 WKSDDRLYKDSG
-271 WKYRKAN
+271 WRYQRAD
-278 GVVEQFDEQG
+278 GVVELYDSNGQLI
-288 RLTNIDYPSG
+288 RIVHPSG
-298 NRVSIS
+298 NELDLN
-304 YEFDR
+304 YTNGKLD
-309 VASVSD
+309 SVSD
-315 SYGRILRFT
+315 SFGRTLRFSYDQGKIIKMIDPAGQT
-324 YSWGRLWKVTAPG
+324 FSYDYSN
-337 EQVYTYLFED
+337 E
-347 QLLSHVIKP
+347 LLVAVHKP
-356 DTTRYR
+356 DTNQRR
-362 YHYEQN
+362 YHYEDSLN
-368 SNRRLL
+368 PSLL
-374 TGVTDERGHRYAT
+374 TGLTDEKGSRFAT
-387 WSYDEQ
+387 WSYDPS
-393 GRAISSEHHNGY
+393 GRAVLSEHSSGV
-405 DRTSIAYNSEESATI
+405 DRTSVTYNPDGSVTV
-420 TNALGHQRHYVYR
+420 TNALGHEQHYLFSR
-433 YQNGK
+433 YNGK
-438 LKLSSI
+438 LKPDSI
-444 RGAACTGFSGGT
+444 QGAACTGFAGGT
-456 KTFDYDT
+456 KSFGYDAN
-463 IGQLKSIINEE
+463 GELKSIINEE

-484 RGLEISRTSSAGDTI
+484 RGLEISRTSSTGDTI

-525 DHQRLLT
+525 DRQRLLT

-593 HIVSFDNYDAH
+593 HVVSFDNYDAH
-604 GRAQSVTD
+604 GRAQSLTD

-629 ASTGPDGTTLY
+629 SSTGPDGTTLY
-640 SYDESGLLVSISL
+640 SYDESGLLVSITL

-716 SSTTTGTGNVYTYS
+716 SSTTNGTGNVYTYS

-813 TYDNVGNLI
+813 TYDKAGNLS
-822 GKTDANG
+822 GKTDAKG

-863 AVYGVGQLT
+863 ALYGVGQLT

-884 YTASGELASQEL
+884 YTASGEIASQEL
-896 IVNGRT
+896 IVDGRT

-927 YQRNIAG
+927 YQRNVAG
-934 EVIGV
+934 EVIGI
-939 TLKNGVNSRTLVS
+939 TLNNGVNSRTLVS

-1008 DLMDSGYSQIFN
+1008 DLMDSGYSQTFY

-1082 NGNTIDRGTDVFVY
+1082 NGNTIGRGTDVFVY

-1111 STYHYN
+1111 SIYHYN

-1133 YVYGLDSELLAE
+1133 YVYGLDGELLAE

-1176 HNDHLGTP
+1176 HNEHLGTP
-1184 QALTDELGEVVW
+1184 QALTDESGATVW
-1196 KAQYTPFGRASV
+1196 KASYSPFGKATV
-1208 TTEQVTFNL
+1208 TTEQIKFNL
-1217 RFPGQYFDAETGLHY
+1217 RFPGQYYDADTGLHY

-1254 DGVDTYGYVRGSPL
+1254 DGVDTYGYVHGNPL
-1268 AWSDPTGEYGI
+1268 VWSDPTGQFGVVGAVLGVSLDLAFQLVLNDGNWSCVSWSQVGAAGAF
-1279 PGAIYGALSGAV
+1279 GAIGGGFASGAFKLTKGSMKWSNAGRRYRRLHNV
-1291 GGYISGGRTGFI
+1291 PGKKSGNPHEVHHWAIERNSKIGKRVPDSIKNHPWNLKSIPESVHKRIHGNHPVLPKYDPVSAWWHGTPEWAKAAQ
-1303 VGGIA
+1303 VSA
-1308 GAVVG
+1308 GA
-1313 FVAPKASTWVGT
+1313 
-1325 SVGAITASY
+1325 
-1334 LGQYAGLVVSN
+1334 GLT
-1345 KDAVAIENYDHC
+1345 K
-1357 AAIGAGVG
+1357 
-1365 GAVAGPVSKVIGR
+1365 
-1378 YIPPFRYN
+1378 
-1386 IIGRQIDKPGLSRVP
+1386 GLSDDCKC
-1401 GNATSSLAEGI
+1401 GN
-1412 VVGTGE
+1412 
-1418 FAGQRIR
+1418 

>member
-1 MSNTLV
+1 MDHFHTNLIARACLLALIVPSAVSAQWRINASGSSEIDAMRFDLPEQAHEFLRDYRINELASTHSYVSEKLYPSETYSDGRL
-7 KIFAALSAFVPLL
+7 ISWLCMHRSDAPGSYDPDTCYFGALSG
-20 AISKPPTI
+20 T
-28 LMGDFNI
+28 
-35 AYPPVSELDGDNL
+35 
-48 NAISPLQGSYFFV
+48 
-61 YLPRPPSTGGHGRSL
+61 TL
-76 TGEGATI
+76 TKFIIPGEMTD
-83 HSAFFNAFETAIE
+83 S
-96 VSSIQIGLDHSVV
+96 
-109 AKTESGWTYSGAWS
+109 
-123 KHTCTAETSSVTS
+123 
-136 CAPDYIPSPY
+136 
-146 LSKREP
+146 P
-152 LLNRDLGKPEGELC
+152 LLNRDLGKPETELC
-166 VGNPINLSTGN
+166 VGNPINLATGN
-177 KYQEEMDYVSG
+177 KYQQETDYVSAG
-188 GYEPLGFTRY
+188 MEPLVFTRH
-198 YNSQRTADLKIDIG
+198 YNSQLALSGKQSDVGI
-212 LGQGWS
+212 GWS
-218 HNYASYIS
+218 HNYS
-226 IDNKKYGRNVV
+226 NKVIFDKESHGENMVV
-237 LLVRPDGKELAFYQ
+237 LHRPDGKELAFYR
-251 TAQGWLPT
+251 TNAVWMPT
-259 WVSEDRLYQDSG
+259 WKSDDRLYKDSG
-271 WKYRKAN
+271 WRYQRAD
-278 GVVEQFDEQG
+278 GVVELYDSNGQLI
-288 RLTNIDYPSG
+288 RIVRPSG
-298 NRVSIS
+298 NELDLN
-304 YEFDR
+304 YTNGKLD
-309 VASVSD
+309 SVSD
-315 SYGRILRFT
+315 SFGRTLRFSYDQGKIIKMIDPAGQT
-324 YSWGRLWKVTAPG
+324 FSYDYSN
-337 EQVYTYLFED
+337 E
-347 QLLSHVIKP
+347 LLVAVHKP
-356 DTTRYR
+356 DTNQRR
-362 YHYEQN
+362 YHYEDSLN
-368 SNRRLL
+368 PSLL
-374 TGVTDERGHRYAT
+374 TGLTDEKGSRFAT
-387 WSYDEQ
+387 WSYNPS
-393 GRAISSEHHNGY
+393 GRAVLSEHSSGV
-405 DRTSIAYNSEESATI
+405 DRTSVTYNPDGSVTV
-420 TNALGHQRHYVYR
+420 TNALGHEQHYLFSR
-433 YQNGK
+433 YNGK
-438 LKLSSI
+438 LKPDSI
-444 RGAACTGFSGGT
+444 QGAACTGFAGGT
-456 KTFDYDT
+456 KSFGYDT
-463 IGQLKSIINEE
+463 NGELKSIINEE

-484 RGLEISRTSSAGDTI
+484 RGLEISRTSSTGDTI

-532 LKLIDRTNSDVRQ
+532 LKLIDRTNSDVRK
-545 WAFEYYP
+545 WTFEYYP
-552 DSLGVPG
+552 DSLDVPG

-593 HIVSFDNYDAH
+593 HIVSFDNYDTH

-629 ASTGPDGTTLY
+629 SSTGPDGTTLY
-640 SYDESGLLVSISL
+640 SYDESGLLVSITL

-680 SINRDSL
+680 SINRDLL

-692 VELKDNSGIAHW
+692 VELKDNSGIAQW

-716 SSTTTGTGNVYTYS
+716 SSTTNGTGNVYTYS
-730 YDKTANLT
+730 YDKTSNLT

-813 TYDNVGNLI
+813 TYDKAGNLS

-842 SSITV
+842 SSIIV

-863 AVYGVGQLT
+863 ALYGVGQLT

-884 YTASGELASQEL
+884 YTASGEIASQEL
-896 IVNGRT
+896 IVDGRT

-927 YQRNIAG
+927 YQRNVAG
-934 EVIGV
+934 EVIGI
-939 TLKNGVNSRTLVS
+939 TLNNGVNSRTLVS

-1008 DLMDSGYSQIFN
+1008 DLMDSGYSQTFN

-1082 NGNTIDRGTDVFVY
+1082 NGNTIGRGTDVFVY

-1111 STYHYN
+1111 SIYHYN

-1133 YVYGLDSELLAE
+1133 YVYGLDGELLAE

-1184 QALTDELGEVVW
+1184 QALTDETGATVW
-1196 KAQYTPFGRASV
+1196 KASYSPFGKATV
-1208 TTEQVTFNL
+1208 TTEQIKFNL
-1217 RFPGQYFDAETGLHY
+1217 RFPGQYYDAETGLHY

-1254 DGVDTYGYVRGSPL
+1254 DGVDTYGYVHGNPL
-1268 AWSDPTGEYGI
+1268 IRIDPTGEFAWGVVFAGADLAWQLYQNGGNFKCVNWVDVGLSALGGGLFSKAFRKLPGKEWSHWIPDRYIRKFSVSGKTINKHYKPNVDKYLGSFVKSRFNGNFVSKETHALTDSYRYKFMSRTWKASNPMMNPVFQQALRTPGWI
-1279 PGAIYGALSGAV
+1279 PG
-1291 GGYISGGRTGFI
+1291 GGVMGGRIYDG
-1303 VGGIA
+1303 V
-1308 GAVVG
+1308 
-1313 FVAPKASTWVGT
+1313 T
-1325 SVGAITASY
+1325 SDN
-1334 LGQYAGLVVSN
+1334 SN
-1345 KDAVAIENYDHC
+1345 C
-1357 AAIGAGVG
+1357 GC
-1365 GAVAGPVSKVIGR
+1365 
-1378 YIPPFRYN
+1378 
-1386 IIGRQIDKPGLSRVP
+1386 
-1401 GNATSSLAEGI
+1401 
-1412 VVGTGE
+1412 GE
-1418 FAGQRIR
+1418 

>member
-1 MSNTLV
+1 MLALIVPSAVSAQWRINASGSSEIDAMRFDLPEQAHEFLRDYRINELASTHSYVSEKLYPSETYSDGRL
-7 KIFAALSAFVPLL
+7 ISWLCMHRSDAPGSYDPDTCYFGALSG
-20 AISKPPTI
+20 T
-28 LMGDFNI
+28 
-35 AYPPVSELDGDNL
+35 
-48 NAISPLQGSYFFV
+48 
-61 YLPRPPSTGGHGRSL
+61 TL
-76 TGEGATI
+76 TKFIIPGEMTD
-83 HSAFFNAFETAIE
+83 S
-96 VSSIQIGLDHSVV
+96 
-109 AKTESGWTYSGAWS
+109 
-123 KHTCTAETSSVTS
+123 
-136 CAPDYIPSPY
+136 
-146 LSKREP
+146 P
-152 LLNRDLGKPEGELC
+152 LLNRDLGKPETELC
-166 VGNPINLSTGN
+166 VGNPINLATGN
-177 KYQEEMDYVSG
+177 KYQQETDYVSAG
-188 GYEPLGFTRY
+188 MEPLVFTRH
-198 YNSQRTADLKIDIG
+198 YNSQLALSGKQSDVGI
-212 LGQGWS
+212 GWS
-218 HNYASYIS
+218 HNYS
-226 IDNKKYGRNVV
+226 NKVIFDKESHGENMVV
-237 LLVRPDGKELAFYQ
+237 LHRPDGKELAFYR
-251 TAQGWLPT
+251 TNTVWMPT
-259 WVSEDRLYQDSG
+259 WKSDDRLYKDSG
-271 WKYRKAN
+271 WRYQRAD
-278 GVVEQFDEQG
+278 GVVELYDSNGQLI
-288 RLTNIDYPSG
+288 RIVHPSG
-298 NRVSIS
+298 NELDLN
-304 YEFDR
+304 YTNGKLD
-309 VASVSD
+309 SVSD
-315 SYGRILRFT
+315 SFGRTLRFSYDQGKIIKMIDPAGQT
-324 YSWGRLWKVTAPG
+324 FSYDYSN
-337 EQVYTYLFED
+337 E
-347 QLLSHVIKP
+347 LLVAVHKP
-356 DTTRYR
+356 DANQRR
-362 YHYEQN
+362 YHYEDSLN
-368 SNRRLL
+368 PSLL
-374 TGVTDERGHRYAT
+374 TGLTDEKGSRFAT
-387 WSYDEQ
+387 WSYDPS
-393 GRAISSEHHNGY
+393 GRAVLSEHSSGV
-405 DRTSIAYNSEESATI
+405 DRTSVTYNPDGSVTV
-420 TNALGHQRHYVYR
+420 TNALGHEQHYLFSR
-433 YQNGK
+433 YNGK
-438 LKLSSI
+438 LKPDSI
-444 RGAACTGFSGGT
+444 QGAACTGFTGGT
-456 KTFDYDT
+456 KSFGYDT
-463 IGQLKSIINEE
+463 NGELKSIINEE

-484 RGLEISRTSSAGDTI
+484 RGLEISRTSSTGDTI

-545 WAFEYYP
+545 WTFEYYP

-593 HIVSFDNYDAH
+593 HVVSFDNYDAH

-629 ASTGPDGTTLY
+629 SSTGPDGTTLY
-640 SYDESGLLVSISL
+640 SYDESGLLVSITL

-680 SINRDSL
+680 SINRDLL

-716 SSTTTGTGNVYTYS
+716 SSTTNGTGNVYTYS

-813 TYDNVGNLI
+813 TYDKAGNLI
-822 GKTDANG
+822 GKTDAKG

-863 AVYGVGQLT
+863 ALYGVGQLT

-884 YTASGELASQEL
+884 YTASGEIASQEL
-896 IVNGRT
+896 IVDGRT

-927 YQRNIAG
+927 YQRNVAG

-1008 DLMDSGYSQIFN
+1008 DLMDSGYSQTFN

-1027 IDATGGYGTREYTYN
+1027 IEATGGYGTREYTYN

-1082 NGNTIDRGTDVFVY
+1082 NGNTIGRGTDVFVY

-1133 YVYGLDSELLAE
+1133 YVYGLDGELLAE
-1145 VDAGTGQTQREYV
+1145 VDAGTGQTLREYV

-1184 QALTDELGEVVW
+1184 QALTDETGATVW
-1196 KAQYTPFGRASV
+1196 KASYSPFGKATV
-1208 TTEQVTFNL
+1208 TTEQIKFNL
-1217 RFPGQYFDAETGLHY
+1217 RFPGQYYDAETGLHY

-1254 DGVDTYGYVRGSPL
+1254 DGVDTYGYVRANPL
-1268 AWSDPTGEYGI
+1268 RLIDPTGEYGLA
-1279 PGAIYGALSGAV
+1279 GAAYGLISGGI
-1291 GGYISGGRTGFI
+1291 GGYISGGWQGAL
-1303 VGGIA
+1303 A
-1308 GAVVG
+1308 GAGTGALVG
-1313 FVAPKASTWVGT
+1313 FVNIFGAHSAGAAAGAGIASL
-1325 SVGAITASY
+1325 
-1334 LGQYAGLVVSN
+1334 LGQSAGLYVSG
-1345 KDAVAIENYDHC
+1345 KDVTDYCNYDFS
-1357 AAIGAGVG
+1357 
-1365 GAVAGPVSKVIGR
+1365 AVAGAALGGALGGPLGSTIGR
-1378 YIPPFRYN
+1378 YISPYRFT
-1386 IIGRQIDKPGLSRVP
+1386 IIGRPLSSSGINKIP
-1401 GNATSSLAEGI
+1401 GNTVGSVVEG
-1412 VVGTGE
+1412 VTVGSGE
-1418 FAGQRIR
+1418 LFGKGF

>member
-1 MSNTLV
+1 MDHFHTNLIARACLLALIVPSAVSAQWRINASGSSEIDAMRFDLPEQAHEFLRDYRINELASTHSYVSEKLYPSETYSDGRL
-7 KIFAALSAFVPLL
+7 ISWLCMHRSDAPGSYDPDTCYFGALSG
-20 AISKPPTI
+20 T
-28 LMGDFNI
+28 
-35 AYPPVSELDGDNL
+35 
-48 NAISPLQGSYFFV
+48 
-61 YLPRPPSTGGHGRSL
+61 TL
-76 TGEGATI
+76 TKFIIPGEMTD
-83 HSAFFNAFETAIE
+83 S
-96 VSSIQIGLDHSVV
+96 
-109 AKTESGWTYSGAWS
+109 
-123 KHTCTAETSSVTS
+123 
-136 CAPDYIPSPY
+136 
-146 LSKREP
+146 P
-152 LLNRDLGKPEGELC
+152 LLNRDLGKPETELC
-166 VGNPINLSTGN
+166 VGNPINLATGN
-177 KYQEEMDYVSG
+177 KYQQETDYVSAG
-188 GYEPLGFTRY
+188 MEPLVFTRH
-198 YNSQRTADLKIDIG
+198 YNSQLALSGKQSDVGI
-212 LGQGWS
+212 GWS
-218 HNYASYIS
+218 HNYS
-226 IDNKKYGRNVV
+226 NKVIFDKESHGENMVV
-237 LLVRPDGKELAFYQ
+237 LHRPDGKELAFYR
-251 TAQGWLPT
+251 TNAVWMPT
-259 WVSEDRLYQDSG
+259 WKSDDRLYKDSG
-271 WKYRKAN
+271 WRYQRAD
-278 GVVEQFDEQG
+278 GVVELYDSNGQLI
-288 RLTNIDYPSG
+288 RIVHPSG
-298 NRVSIS
+298 NELDLN
-304 YEFDR
+304 YTNGKLD
-309 VASVSD
+309 SVSD
-315 SYGRILRFT
+315 SFGRTLRFSYDQGKIIKIIDPAGQT
-324 YSWGRLWKVTAPG
+324 FSYDYSN
-337 EQVYTYLFED
+337 E
-347 QLLSHVIKP
+347 LLVAVHKP
-356 DTTRYR
+356 DANQRS
-362 YHYEQN
+362 YHYEDSLNQ
-368 SNRRLL
+368 SLL
-374 TGVTDERGHRYAT
+374 TGLTDEKGSRFAT
-387 WSYDEQ
+387 WSYDPS
-393 GRAISSEHHNGY
+393 GRAVLSEHNSGV
-405 DRTSIAYNSEESATI
+405 DRTSVTYNPDGSVTV
-420 TNALGHQRHYVYR
+420 TNALGHEQHYLFSR
-433 YQNGK
+433 YNGK
-438 LKLSSI
+438 LKPDSI
-444 RGAACTGFSGGT
+444 QGAACTGFAGGT
-456 KTFDYDT
+456 KSFGYDT
-463 IGQLKSIINEE
+463 NGELKSIINEE

-484 RGLEISRTSSAGDTI
+484 RGLEISRTSSTGDTI

-514 SSYLVQEFTYD
+514 SSYLVQEFAYD

-593 HIVSFDNYDAH
+593 HVVSFDNYDAH

-617 YSLNYNTLGQLI
+617 YSLNYNTLGQMI
-629 ASTGPDGTTLY
+629 SSTGPDGTTLY
-640 SYDESGLLVSISL
+640 SYDESGLLVSITL

-680 SINRDSL
+680 SINRDLL

-692 VELKDNSGIAHW
+692 VELKDNSGIAQW

-716 SSTTTGTGNVYTYS
+716 SSTTNGTGNVYTYS

-767 ATAMQYNDNALVT
+767 ATVMQYNDNALVT

-813 TYDNVGNLI
+813 TYDKAGNLI

-863 AVYGVGQLT
+863 ALYGVGQLT

-896 IVNGRT
+896 IVDGRT
-902 LLTNYTYDGAGQL
+902 LLTNYTYDGAGLL

-927 YQRNIAG
+927 YQRNVAG
-934 EVIGV
+934 EVIGI
-939 TLKNGVNSRTLVS
+939 TLDNGVNSRTLVS

-1008 DLMDSGYSQIFN
+1008 DLMDSSYSQTFN

-1082 NGNTIDRGTDVFVY
+1082 NGNTIGRGTDVFVY

-1133 YVYGLDSELLAE
+1133 YVYGLDGELLAE

-1158 WLDGQLVAYLVD
+1158 WLDSQLVAYLVD

-1184 QALTDELGEVVW
+1184 QTLTDETGATVW
-1196 KAQYTPFGRASV
+1196 KASYSPFGKSTV
-1208 TTEQVTFNL
+1208 TTEQIKFNL

-1254 DGVDTYGYVRGSPL
+1254 DGVDTYGYVRANPL
-1268 AWSDPTGEYGI
+1268 RLIDPTGEYGLA
-1279 PGAIYGALSGAV
+1279 GAAYGLISGGI
-1291 GGYISGGRTGFI
+1291 GGYISGGWQGAL
-1303 VGGIA
+1303 A
-1308 GAVVG
+1308 GAGTGALVG
-1313 FVAPKASTWVGT
+1313 FVNIFGAHSAGAAAGAGIASL
-1325 SVGAITASY
+1325 
-1334 LGQYAGLVVSN
+1334 LGQSAGLYVSG
-1345 KDAVAIENYDHC
+1345 KDVTDYCNYDFS
-1357 AAIGAGVG
+1357 
-1365 GAVAGPVSKVIGR
+1365 AVAGAALGGALGGPLGSTIGR
-1378 YIPPFRYN
+1378 YISPYRFT
-1386 IIGRQIDKPGLSRVP
+1386 IIGRPLSSSGINKIP
-1401 GNATSSLAEGI
+1401 GNTVGSVVEG
-1412 VVGTGE
+1412 VTVGSGE
-1418 FAGQRIR
+1418 LFGKGF

>member
-1 MSNTLV
+1 VDHFHTNLIARACLLALIVPSAVSAQWRINASGSSEIDAMRFDLPEQAHEFLRDYRINELASTHSYVSEKLYPSETYSDGRL
-7 KIFAALSAFVPLL
+7 ISWLCMHRSDAPGSYDPDTCYFGALSG
-20 AISKPPTI
+20 T
-28 LMGDFNI
+28 
-35 AYPPVSELDGDNL
+35 
-48 NAISPLQGSYFFV
+48 
-61 YLPRPPSTGGHGRSL
+61 TL
-76 TGEGATI
+76 TKFIIPGEMTD
-83 HSAFFNAFETAIE
+83 S
-96 VSSIQIGLDHSVV
+96 
-109 AKTESGWTYSGAWS
+109 
-123 KHTCTAETSSVTS
+123 
-136 CAPDYIPSPY
+136 
-146 LSKREP
+146 P
-152 LLNRDLGKPEGELC
+152 LLNRDLGKPETELC
-166 VGNPINLSTGN
+166 VGNPINLATGN
-177 KYQEEMDYVSG
+177 KYQQETDYVSAG
-188 GYEPLGFTRY
+188 MEPLVFTRH
-198 YNSQRTADLKIDIG
+198 YNSQLALSGKQSDVGI
-212 LGQGWS
+212 GWS
-218 HNYASYIS
+218 HNYS
-226 IDNKKYGRNVV
+226 NKVIFDKESHGENMVV
-237 LLVRPDGKELAFYQ
+237 LHRPDGKELAFYR
-251 TAQGWLPT
+251 TNAVWMPT
-259 WVSEDRLYQDSG
+259 WKSDDRLYKDSG
-271 WKYRKAN
+271 WRYQRAD
-278 GVVEQFDEQG
+278 GVVELYDSNGQLI
-288 RLTNIDYPSG
+288 RIVHPSG
-298 NRVSIS
+298 NELDLN
-304 YEFDR
+304 YTNGKLD
-309 VASVSD
+309 SVSD
-315 SYGRILRFT
+315 SFGRTLRFSYDQGKIIKIIDPAGQT
-324 YSWGRLWKVTAPG
+324 FSYDYSN
-337 EQVYTYLFED
+337 E
-347 QLLSHVIKP
+347 LLVAVHKP
-356 DTTRYR
+356 DANQRS
-362 YHYEQN
+362 YHYEDSLNQ
-368 SNRRLL
+368 SLL
-374 TGVTDERGHRYAT
+374 TGLTDEKGSRFAT
-387 WSYDEQ
+387 WSYDPS
-393 GRAISSEHHNGY
+393 GRAVLSEHNSGV
-405 DRTSIAYNSEESATI
+405 DRTSVTYNPDGSVTV
-420 TNALGHQRHYVYR
+420 TNALGHEQHYLFSR
-433 YQNGK
+433 YNGK
-438 LKLSSI
+438 LKPDSI
-444 RGAACTGFSGGT
+444 QGAACTGFAGGT
-456 KTFDYDT
+456 KSFGYDT
-463 IGQLKSIINEE
+463 NGELKSIINEE

-484 RGLEISRTSSAGDTI
+484 RGLEISRTSSTGDTI

-514 SSYLVQEFTYD
+514 SSYLVQEFAYD

-593 HIVSFDNYDAH
+593 HVVSFDNYDAH

-617 YSLNYNTLGQLI
+617 YSLNYNTLGQMI
-629 ASTGPDGTTLY
+629 SSTGPDGTTLY
-640 SYDESGLLVSISL
+640 SYDESGLLVSITL

-680 SINRDSL
+680 SINRDLL

-692 VELKDNSGIAHW
+692 VELKDNSGIAQW

-716 SSTTTGTGNVYTYS
+716 SSTTNGTGNVYTYS

-767 ATAMQYNDNALVT
+767 ATVMQYNDNALVT

-813 TYDNVGNLI
+813 TYDKAGNLI

-863 AVYGVGQLT
+863 ALYGVGQLT

-896 IVNGRT
+896 IVDGRT
-902 LLTNYTYDGAGQL
+902 LLTNYTYDGAGLL

-927 YQRNIAG
+927 YQRNVAG
-934 EVIGV
+934 EVIGI
-939 TLKNGVNSRTLVS
+939 TLDNGVNSRTLVS

-1008 DLMDSGYSQIFN
+1008 DLMDSSYSQTFN

-1082 NGNTIDRGTDVFVY
+1082 NGNTIGRGTDVFVY

-1133 YVYGLDSELLAE
+1133 YVYGLDGELLAE

-1158 WLDGQLVAYLVD
+1158 WLDSQLVAYLVD

-1184 QALTDELGEVVW
+1184 QTLTDETGATVW
-1196 KAQYTPFGRASV
+1196 KASYSPFGKSTV
-1208 TTEQVTFNL
+1208 TTEQIKFNL

-1254 DGVDTYGYVRGSPL
+1254 DGVDTYGYVRANPL
-1268 AWSDPTGEYGI
+1268 RLIDPTGEYGLA
-1279 PGAIYGALSGAV
+1279 GAAYGLISGGI
-1291 GGYISGGRTGFI
+1291 GGYISGGWQGAL
-1303 VGGIA
+1303 A
-1308 GAVVG
+1308 GAGTGALVG
-1313 FVAPKASTWVGT
+1313 FVNIFGAHSAGAAAGAGIASL
-1325 SVGAITASY
+1325 
-1334 LGQYAGLVVSN
+1334 LGQSAGLYVSG
-1345 KDAVAIENYDHC
+1345 KDVTDYCNYDFS
-1357 AAIGAGVG
+1357 
-1365 GAVAGPVSKVIGR
+1365 AVAGAALGGALGGPLGSTIGR
-1378 YIPPFRYN
+1378 YISPYRFT
-1386 IIGRQIDKPGLSRVP
+1386 IIGRPLSSSGINKIP
-1401 GNATSSLAEGI
+1401 GNTVGSVVEG
-1412 VVGTGE
+1412 VTVGSGE
-1418 FAGQRIR
+1418 LFGKGF

>member
-1 MSNTLV
+1 MLALIVPSAVSAQWRINASGSSEIDAMRFDLPEQAHEFLRDYRINELASTHSYVSEKLYPSETYSDGRL
-7 KIFAALSAFVPLL
+7 ISWLCMHRSDAPGSYDPDTCYFGALSG
-20 AISKPPTI
+20 T
-28 LMGDFNI
+28 
-35 AYPPVSELDGDNL
+35 
-48 NAISPLQGSYFFV
+48 
-61 YLPRPPSTGGHGRSL
+61 TL
-76 TGEGATI
+76 TKFIIPGEMTD
-83 HSAFFNAFETAIE
+83 S
-96 VSSIQIGLDHSVV
+96 
-109 AKTESGWTYSGAWS
+109 
-123 KHTCTAETSSVTS
+123 
-136 CAPDYIPSPY
+136 
-146 LSKREP
+146 P
-152 LLNRDLGKPEGELC
+152 LLNRDLGKPETELC
-166 VGNPINLSTGN
+166 VGNPINLATGN
-177 KYQEEMDYVSG
+177 KYQQETDYVSAG
-188 GYEPLGFTRY
+188 MEPLVFTRH
-198 YNSQRTADLKIDIG
+198 YNSQLALSGKQSDVGI
-212 LGQGWS
+212 GWS
-218 HNYASYIS
+218 HNYS
-226 IDNKKYGRNVV
+226 NKVIFDKESHGENMVV
-237 LLVRPDGKELAFYQ
+237 LHRPDGKELAFYR
-251 TAQGWLPT
+251 TNTVWMPT
-259 WVSEDRLYQDSG
+259 WKSDDRLYKDSG
-271 WKYRKAN
+271 WRYQRAD
-278 GVVEQFDEQG
+278 GVVELYDSNGQLI
-288 RLTNIDYPSG
+288 RIVHPSG
-298 NRVSIS
+298 NELDLN
-304 YEFDR
+304 YTNGKLD
-309 VASVSD
+309 SVSD
-315 SYGRILRFT
+315 SFGRTLRFSYDQGKIIKMIDPAGQT
-324 YSWGRLWKVTAPG
+324 FSYDYSN
-337 EQVYTYLFED
+337 E
-347 QLLSHVIKP
+347 LLVAVHKP
-356 DTTRYR
+356 DANQRR
-362 YHYEQN
+362 YHYEDSLN
-368 SNRRLL
+368 PSLL
-374 TGVTDERGHRYAT
+374 TGLTDEKGSRFAT
-387 WSYDEQ
+387 WSYDPS
-393 GRAISSEHHNGY
+393 GRAVLSEHSSGV
-405 DRTSIAYNSEESATI
+405 DRTSVTYNPDGSVTV
-420 TNALGHQRHYVYR
+420 TNALGHEQHYLFSR
-433 YQNGK
+433 YNGK
-438 LKLSSI
+438 LKPDSI
-444 RGAACTGFSGGT
+444 QGAACTGFAGGT
-456 KTFDYDT
+456 KSFGYDT
-463 IGQLKSIINEE
+463 NGELKSIINEE

-484 RGLEISRTSSAGDTI
+484 RGLEISRTSSTGDTI

-545 WAFEYYP
+545 WTFEYYP

-565 GPRVDVDDVTRFEY
+565 GPRVDVDDVTHFEY

-593 HIVSFDNYDAH
+593 HVVSFDNYDAH

-629 ASTGPDGTTLY
+629 SSTGPDGTTLY
-640 SYDESGLLVSISL
+640 SYDESGLLVSITL

-680 SINRDSL
+680 SINRDLL

-716 SSTTTGTGNVYTYS
+716 SSTTNGTGNVYTYS

-813 TYDNVGNLI
+813 TYDKAGNLI
-822 GKTDANG
+822 GKTDAKG

-863 AVYGVGQLT
+863 ALYGVGQLT

-884 YTASGELASQEL
+884 YTASGEIASQEL
-896 IVNGRT
+896 IVDGRT

-927 YQRNIAG
+927 YQRNVAG

-972 EERQYDMNYQLESVQ
+972 EERHYDMNYQLESVQ

-1008 DLMDSGYSQIFN
+1008 DLMDSSYSQTFN

-1027 IDATGGYGTREYTYN
+1027 IEATGGYGTREYTYN

-1082 NGNTIDRGTDVFVY
+1082 NGNTIGRGTDVFVY

-1111 STYHYN
+1111 SIYHYN

-1133 YVYGLDSELLAE
+1133 YVYGLDGELLAE

-1184 QALTDELGEVVW
+1184 QALTDETGATVW
-1196 KAQYTPFGRASV
+1196 KASYSPFGKATV
-1208 TTEQVTFNL
+1208 TTEQIKFNL
-1217 RFPGQYFDAETGLHY
+1217 RFPGQYYDAETGLHY
-1232 NWHRYYDPAL
+1232 NWHRYYDPNTGIYITSDPIGLAGGINTYAYAL
-1242 GRYLQSDRLGLF
+1242 NNPAIY
-1254 DGVDTYGYVRGSPL
+1254 T
-1268 AWSDPTGEYGI
+1268 DPTGLWVPQIIGAMVNIGFEGYRQYQTGSFDAGRLLVAGAT
-1279 PGAIYGALSGAV
+1279 GAIGGFGSSPLRAILFGA
-1291 GGYISGGRTGFI
+1291 T
-1303 VGGIA
+1303 A
-1308 GAVVG
+1308 GATQNTYNQIIDRSEMSCNDSEINIAKLDIDQIVRSALFG
-1313 FVAPKASTWVGT
+1313 GGGGLLGYGG
-1325 SVGAITASY
+1325 GAIGRNVLRTPNIIGEP
-1334 LGQYAGLVVSN
+1334 LGSRVVF
-1345 KDAVAIENYDHC
+1345 NYGNHG
-1357 AAIGAGVG
+1357 AAIGAAG
-1365 GAVAGPVSKVIGR
+1365 GTA
-1378 YIPPFRYN
+1378 F
-1386 IIGRQIDKPGLSRVP
+1386 
-1401 GNATSSLAEGI
+1401 GN
-1412 VVGTGE
+1412 
-1418 FAGQRIR
+1418 Q

>member
-1 MSNTLV
+1 MLALIVPSAVSAQWRINASGSSEIDAMRFDLPEQAHEFLRDYRINELASTHSYVSEKLYPSETYSDGRL
-7 KIFAALSAFVPLL
+7 ISWLCMHRSDAPGSYDPDTCYFGALSGTTLTKF
-20 AISKPPTI
+20 II
-28 LMGDFNI
+28 L
-35 AYPPVSELDGDNL
+35 
-48 NAISPLQGSYFFV
+48 
-61 YLPRPPSTGGHGRSL
+61 
-76 TGEGATI
+76 GEMTD
-83 HSAFFNAFETAIE
+83 S
-96 VSSIQIGLDHSVV
+96 
-109 AKTESGWTYSGAWS
+109 
-123 KHTCTAETSSVTS
+123 
-136 CAPDYIPSPY
+136 
-146 LSKREP
+146 P
-152 LLNRDLGKPEGELC
+152 LLNRDLGKPETELC
-166 VGNPINLSTGN
+166 VGNPINLATGN
-177 KYQEEMDYVSG
+177 KYQQETDYVSAG
-188 GYEPLGFTRY
+188 MEPLVFTRH
-198 YNSQRTADLKIDIG
+198 YNSQLALSGKQSDVGI
-212 LGQGWS
+212 GWS
-218 HNYASYIS
+218 HNYS
-226 IDNKKYGRNVV
+226 NKVIFDKESHGENMVV
-237 LLVRPDGKELAFYQ
+237 LHRPDGKELAFYR
-251 TAQGWLPT
+251 TNAVWMPT
-259 WVSEDRLYQDSG
+259 WKSDDRLYKDSG
-271 WKYRKAN
+271 WRYQRAD
-278 GVVEQFDEQG
+278 GVVELYDSNGQLI
-288 RLTNIDYPSG
+288 RIVHPSG
-298 NRVSIS
+298 NELDLN
-304 YEFDR
+304 YTNGKLD
-309 VASVSD
+309 SVSD
-315 SYGRILRFT
+315 SFGRTLRFSYDQGKIIKMIDPAGQT
-324 YSWGRLWKVTAPG
+324 FSYDYSN
-337 EQVYTYLFED
+337 E
-347 QLLSHVIKP
+347 LLVAVHKL
-356 DTTRYR
+356 DANQRR
-362 YHYEQN
+362 YHYEDSLN
-368 SNRRLL
+368 PSLL
-374 TGVTDERGHRYAT
+374 TGLTDEKGSRFAT
-387 WSYDEQ
+387 WSYDPS
-393 GRAISSEHHNGY
+393 GRAVLSEHSSGV
-405 DRTSIAYNSEESATI
+405 DRTSVTYNPDGSVTV
-420 TNALGHQRHYVYR
+420 TNALGHEQHYLFSR
-433 YQNGK
+433 YNGK
-438 LKLSSI
+438 LKPDI
-444 RGAACTGFSGGT
+444 IQGAACTGFAGGT
-456 KTFDYDT
+456 KSFGYDT
-463 IGQLKSIINEE
+463 NGELKSIINEE

-484 RGLEISRTSSAGDTI
+484 RGLEISRTSSTGDTI

-545 WAFEYYP
+545 WTFEYYP
-552 DSLGVPG
+552 DSLDVPG

-629 ASTGPDGTTLY
+629 SSTGPDGTTLY
-640 SYDESGLLVSISL
+640 SYDELGLLVSITL

-680 SINRDSL
+680 SINRDLL

-692 VELKDNSGIAHW
+692 VELKDNSGIAQW

-716 SSTTTGTGNVYTYS
+716 SSTTNGTGNVYTYS

-813 TYDNVGNLI
+813 TYDKVGNLI

-829 QVFTYH
+829 QIFTYH

-863 AVYGVGQLT
+863 ALYGVGQLT

-884 YTASGELASQEL
+884 YTASGEIASQEL
-896 IVNGRT
+896 IVDGRT

-927 YQRNIAG
+927 YQRNVAG

-939 TLKNGVNSRTLVS
+939 TLKNGVNSRILVS

-1008 DLMDSGYSQIFN
+1008 DLMDSGYSQTFN

-1082 NGNTIDRGTDVFVY
+1082 NGNTIGRGTDVFVY

-1133 YVYGLDSELLAE
+1133 YVYGLDGELLAE
-1145 VDAGTGQTQREYV
+1145 VNAGTGQTQREYV

-1184 QALTDELGEVVW
+1184 QALTDETGATVW
-1196 KAQYTPFGRASV
+1196 KASYSPFGKATV
-1208 TTEQVTFNL
+1208 TTEQIKFNL
-1217 RFPGQYFDAETGLHY
+1217 RFPGQYYDAETGLHY

-1254 DGVDTYGYVRGSPL
+1254 DGVDTYGYVHNNPL
-1268 AWSDPTGEYGI
+1268 SSIDPTGEFAWGVVFAGVDLAYQLYDNGGNFKCVNWTDVGLSAIGGGLLNALRKGAFRFKPRGI
-1279 PGAIYGALSGAV
+1279 VKNGRNPNSWGATRAWMNKNNINMIKKGQHRHHWLLERNQGIGKSAPDWIKNQPWNLNPISAKFNTWLGSRPEIAWLGAPSWV
-1291 GGYISGGRTGFI
+1291 PEI
-1303 VGGIA
+1303 VGG
-1308 GAVVG
+1308 
-1313 FVAPKASTWVGT
+1313 
-1325 SVGAITASY
+1325 
-1334 LGQYAGLVVSN
+1334 AGL
-1345 KDAVAIENYDHC
+1345 
-1357 AAIGAGVG
+1357 AIGAENNNG
-1365 GAVAGPVSKVIGR
+1365 GCAC
-1378 YIPPFRYN
+1378 
-1386 IIGRQIDKPGLSRVP
+1386 
-1401 GNATSSLAEGI
+1401 E
-1412 VVGTGE
+1412 
-1418 FAGQRIR
+1418 

>member
-1 MSNTLV
+1 MLALIVPSAVSAQWRINASGSSEIDAMRFDLPEQAHEFLRDYRINELASTHNYVSEKLYPSETYSDGRL
-7 KIFAALSAFVPLL
+7 ISWLCMHRSDAPGSYDPDTCYFGALSG
-20 AISKPPTI
+20 T
-28 LMGDFNI
+28 
-35 AYPPVSELDGDNL
+35 
-48 NAISPLQGSYFFV
+48 
-61 YLPRPPSTGGHGRSL
+61 TL
-76 TGEGATI
+76 TKFIIPGEMTD
-83 HSAFFNAFETAIE
+83 S
-96 VSSIQIGLDHSVV
+96 
-109 AKTESGWTYSGAWS
+109 
-123 KHTCTAETSSVTS
+123 
-136 CAPDYIPSPY
+136 
-146 LSKREP
+146 P
-152 LLNRDLGKPEGELC
+152 LLNRDLGKPETELC
-166 VGNPINLSTGN
+166 VGNPINLATGN
-177 KYQEEMDYVSG
+177 KYQQETDYVSADM
-188 GYEPLGFTRY
+188 EPLVFTRH
-198 YNSQRTADLKIDIG
+198 YNSQLALSGKQSDVGI
-212 LGQGWS
+212 GWS
-218 HNYASYIS
+218 HNYS
-226 IDNKKYGRNVV
+226 NKVIFDKESHGENMVV
-237 LLVRPDGKELAFYQ
+237 LHRPDGKELAFYR
-251 TAQGWLPT
+251 TNAVWMPT
-259 WVSEDRLYQDSG
+259 WKSDDRLYKDSG
-271 WKYRKAN
+271 WRYQRAD
-278 GVVEQFDEQG
+278 GVVELYDSNGQLI
-288 RLTNIDYPSG
+288 RIVHPSG
-298 NRVSIS
+298 NELDLN
-304 YEFDR
+304 YTNGKLD
-309 VASVSD
+309 SVSD
-315 SYGRILRFT
+315 SFGRTLRFSYDQGKIIKMIDPAGQT
-324 YSWGRLWKVTAPG
+324 FSYDYSN
-337 EQVYTYLFED
+337 E
-347 QLLSHVIKP
+347 LLVAVHKP
-356 DTTRYR
+356 DANQRS
-362 YHYEQN
+362 YHYEDSLNQ
-368 SNRRLL
+368 SLL
-374 TGVTDERGHRYAT
+374 TGLTDEKGSRFAT
-387 WSYDEQ
+387 WSYDPS
-393 GRAISSEHHNGY
+393 GRAVLSEHNSGV
-405 DRTSIAYNSEESATI
+405 DRTSVTYNPDGSVTV
-420 TNALGHQRHYVYR
+420 TNALGHEQHYLFSR
-433 YQNGK
+433 YNGK
-438 LKLSSI
+438 LKPDSI
-444 RGAACTGFSGGT
+444 QGAACTGFAGGT
-456 KTFDYDT
+456 KSFGYDAN
-463 IGQLKSIINEE
+463 GELKSIINEE

-484 RGLEISRTSSAGDTI
+484 RGLEISRTSSTGDTI

-514 SSYLVQEFTYD
+514 SSYLVQEFAYD
-525 DHQRLLT
+525 DHHRLLT

-593 HIVSFDNYDAH
+593 HVVSFDNYDAH

-629 ASTGPDGTTLY
+629 SSTGPDGTTLY
-640 SYDESGLLVSISL
+640 SYDESGLLVSITL

-680 SINRDSL
+680 SINRDLL

-716 SSTTTGTGNVYTYS
+716 SSTTNGTGNVYTYS

-813 TYDNVGNLI
+813 TYDKAGNLS
-822 GKTDANG
+822 GKTDAKG

-863 AVYGVGQLT
+863 ALYGVGQLT

-884 YTASGELASQEL
+884 YTASGEIASQEL
-896 IVNGRT
+896 IVDGRT
-902 LLTNYTYDGAGQL
+902 LLTNYTYVGAGQL

-927 YQRNIAG
+927 YQRNVAG
-934 EVIGV
+934 EVIGI
-939 TLKNGVNSRTLVS
+939 TLNNGVNSRTLVS

-1008 DLMDSGYSQIFN
+1008 DLMDSSYSQTFN

-1082 NGNTIDRGTDVFVY
+1082 NGNTIGRGTDVFVY

-1133 YVYGLDSELLAE
+1133 YVYGVDGELLAE

-1184 QALTDELGEVVW
+1184 QALTDETGATVW
-1196 KAQYTPFGRASV
+1196 KASYSPFGKATV
-1208 TTEQVTFNL
+1208 TTEQIKFNL
-1217 RFPGQYFDAETGLHY
+1217 RFPGQYYDAETGLHY
-1232 NWHRYYDPAL
+1232 NWHRYYDPSL
-1242 GRYLQSDRLGLF
+1242 GRYLQSDPLGLHA
-1254 DGVDTYGYVRGSPL
+1254 GVDTYGYVNGNPL
-1268 AWSDPTGEYGI
+1268 SLSDPTGLC
-1279 PGAIYGALSGAV
+1279 PWCV
-1291 GGYISGGRTGFI
+1291 F
-1303 VGGIA
+1303 

-1313 FVAPKASTWVGT
+1313 GGLNFATQLYSGHDVDWSSVVASTVTGALGGGLGTITKGLSWGSNIIVNTVG
-1325 SVGAITASY
+1325 S
-1334 LGQYAGLVVSN
+1334 AG
-1345 KDAVAIENYDHC
+1345 
-1357 AAIGAGVG
+1357 IGAVVAATKNELTGSCDDVWESAKQSAFYG
-1365 GAVAGPVSKVIGR
+1365 GLGAVTGNSIASLGK
-1378 YIPPFRYN
+1378 
-1386 IIGRQIDKPGLSRVP
+1386 GLSAFQARQRWMNLTLEERLFAASNAIYRPNKPPMWATIGVTG
-1401 GNATSSLAEGI
+1401 GN
-1412 VVGTGE
+1412 VVGNVISNYPGD
-1418 FAGQRIR
+1418 F

>member
-1 MSNTLV
+1 MLALIVPSAVSAQWRINASGSSEIDAMRFDLPEQAHEFLRDYRINELASTHSYVSEKLYPSETYSDGRL
-7 KIFAALSAFVPLL
+7 ISWLCMHRSDAPGSYDPDTCYFGALSG
-20 AISKPPTI
+20 T
-28 LMGDFNI
+28 
-35 AYPPVSELDGDNL
+35 
-48 NAISPLQGSYFFV
+48 
-61 YLPRPPSTGGHGRSL
+61 TL
-76 TGEGATI
+76 TKFIIPGEMTD
-83 HSAFFNAFETAIE
+83 S
-96 VSSIQIGLDHSVV
+96 
-109 AKTESGWTYSGAWS
+109 
-123 KHTCTAETSSVTS
+123 
-136 CAPDYIPSPY
+136 
-146 LSKREP
+146 P
-152 LLNRDLGKPEGELC
+152 LLNRDLGKPETELC
-166 VGNPINLSTGN
+166 VGNPINLATGN
-177 KYQEEMDYVSG
+177 KYQQETDYVSAG
-188 GYEPLGFTRY
+188 MEPLVFRRH
-198 YNSQRTADLKIDIG
+198 YNSQLALSGKQSDVGI
-212 LGQGWS
+212 GWS
-218 HNYASYIS
+218 HNYS
-226 IDNKKYGRNVV
+226 NKVIFDKESHGENMVV
-237 LLVRPDGKELAFYQ
+237 LHRPDGKELAFYR
-251 TAQGWLPT
+251 TNAVWMPT
-259 WVSEDRLYQDSG
+259 WKSDDRLYKDSG
-271 WKYRKAN
+271 WRYQRAD
-278 GVVEQFDEQG
+278 GVVELYDSNGQLI
-288 RLTNIDYPSG
+288 RIVHPSG
-298 NRVSIS
+298 NKLDLN
-304 YEFDR
+304 YTNGKLD
-309 VASVSD
+309 SVSD
-315 SYGRILRFT
+315 SFGRTLRFSYDQGKIIKMIDPAGQIFSYD
-324 YSWGRLWKVTAPG
+324 YSN
-337 EQVYTYLFED
+337 E
-347 QLLSHVIKP
+347 LLVAVHKP
-356 DTTRYR
+356 DANQRR
-362 YHYEQN
+362 YHYEESLN
-368 SNRRLL
+368 PSLL
-374 TGVTDERGHRYAT
+374 TGLTDEKGSRFAT
-387 WSYDEQ
+387 WSYDPS
-393 GRAISSEHHNGY
+393 GRAVLSEHSSGV
-405 DRTSIAYNSEESATI
+405 DRTSVTYNPDGSVTV
-420 TNALGHQRHYVYR
+420 TNALGHEQHYLFSR
-433 YQNGK
+433 YNGK
-438 LKLSSI
+438 LKPDSI
-444 RGAACTGFSGGT
+444 QGAACTGFAGGT
-456 KTFDYDT
+456 KSFGYDT
-463 IGQLKSIINEE
+463 NGELKSIINEE

-484 RGLEISRTSSAGDTI
+484 RGLEISRTSSTGDTI

-545 WAFEYYP
+545 WTFEYYP
-552 DSLGVPG
+552 NSLGVPG

-565 GPRVDVDDVTRFEY
+565 GPRVDIDDVTRFEY

-593 HIVSFDNYDAH
+593 HVVSFDTYDAH

-617 YSLNYNTLGQLI
+617 YSLNYNTLGQMI
-629 ASTGPDGTTLY
+629 SSTGPDGTTLY
-640 SYDESGLLVSISL
+640 SYDESGLLVSITL

-716 SSTTTGTGNVYTYS
+716 SSTTNGTGNVYTYS

-813 TYDNVGNLI
+813 TYDKVGNLI

-829 QVFTYH
+829 QIFTYH

-842 SSITV
+842 SSIIV

-863 AVYGVGQLT
+863 ALYGVGQLT

-896 IVNGRT
+896 IVDGRT
-902 LLTNYTYDGAGQL
+902 LLTNYTYDGAGLL

-927 YQRNIAG
+927 YQRNVAG
-934 EVIGV
+934 EVIGI
-939 TLKNGVNSRTLVS
+939 TLNNGVNSRTLVS

-1082 NGNTIDRGTDVFVY
+1082 NGNTIGRGTDVFVY

-1133 YVYGLDSELLAE
+1133 YVYGLDGELLAE

-1158 WLDGQLVAYLVD
+1158 WLDGELVAYLVD

-1184 QALTDELGEVVW
+1184 QALTDETGATVW
-1196 KAQYTPFGRASV
+1196 KASYSPFGKATV
-1208 TTEQVTFNL
+1208 TTEQIKFNL

-1232 NWHRYYDPAL
+1232 NWHRYYDPNTGMYITSDPIGLAGGINTYAYAL
-1242 GRYLQSDRLGLF
+1242 NNPAIY
-1254 DGVDTYGYVRGSPL
+1254 T
-1268 AWSDPTGEYGI
+1268 DPTGQC
-1279 PGAIYGALSGAV
+1279 PWCVFGAAV
-1291 GGYISGGRTGFI
+1291 GGGLNAITQLRSGQDFDWGSFAAATATGALGGGLGTITKGLSWGRNIIANTIGSGGIGVGVTVAKNKVTGSCDDVI
-1303 VGGIA
+1303 SSGIR
-1308 GAVVG
+1308 GAVFGGV
-1313 FVAPKASTWVGT
+1313 
-1325 SVGAITASY
+1325 
-1334 LGQYAGLVVSN
+1334 
-1345 KDAVAIENYDHC
+1345 
-1357 AAIGAGVG
+1357 GAGVG
-1365 GAVAGPVSKVIGR
+1365 NAFAASGKQYANFMSKKWWDSASLKERLWVSSNAIEGSNLPNRWVALGVTSGNVASNVIANL
-1378 YIPPFRYN
+1378 P
-1386 IIGRQIDKPGLSRVP
+1386 
-1401 GNATSSLAEGI
+1401 
-1412 VVGTGE
+1412 
-1418 FAGQRIR
+1418 

>member
-1 MSNTLV
+1 MDHFHTNLIARACLLALIVPSAVSAQWRINASGSSEIDAMRFDLPEQAHEFLRDYRINELASTHSYVSEKLYPSETYSDGRLISWLCMHRSDAPGSYDPNTCY
-7 KIFAALSAFVPLL
+7 FGALSG
-20 AISKPPTI
+20 T
-28 LMGDFNI
+28 
-35 AYPPVSELDGDNL
+35 
-48 NAISPLQGSYFFV
+48 
-61 YLPRPPSTGGHGRSL
+61 TL
-76 TGEGATI
+76 TKFIIPGEMTD
-83 HSAFFNAFETAIE
+83 S
-96 VSSIQIGLDHSVV
+96 
-109 AKTESGWTYSGAWS
+109 
-123 KHTCTAETSSVTS
+123 
-136 CAPDYIPSPY
+136 
-146 LSKREP
+146 P
-152 LLNRDLGKPEGELC
+152 LLNRDLGKPETELC
-166 VGNPINLSTGN
+166 VGNPINLATGN
-177 KYQEEMDYVSG
+177 KYQQETDYVSAG
-188 GYEPLGFTRY
+188 MEPLVFTRH
-198 YNSQRTADLKIDIG
+198 YNSQLALSGKQSDVGI
-212 LGQGWS
+212 GWS
-218 HNYASYIS
+218 HNYS
-226 IDNKKYGRNVV
+226 NKVIFDKESHGENMVV
-237 LLVRPDGKELAFYQ
+237 LHRPDGKELAFYR
-251 TAQGWLPT
+251 TNAVWMPT
-259 WVSEDRLYQDSG
+259 WKSDDRLYKDSG
-271 WKYRKAN
+271 WRYQRAD
-278 GVVEQFDEQG
+278 GVVELYDSNGQLI
-288 RLTNIDYPSG
+288 RIVHPSG
-298 NRVSIS
+298 NELDLN
-304 YEFDR
+304 YTNGKLD
-309 VASVSD
+309 SVSD
-315 SYGRILRFT
+315 SFGRTLRFSYDQGKIIKMIDPAGQIFSYD
-324 YSWGRLWKVTAPG
+324 YSN
-337 EQVYTYLFED
+337 E
-347 QLLSHVIKP
+347 LLVAVHKP
-356 DTTRYR
+356 DANQRR
-362 YHYEQN
+362 YHYEDSLN
-368 SNRRLL
+368 PSLL
-374 TGVTDERGHRYAT
+374 TGLTDEKGSRFAT
-387 WSYDEQ
+387 WSYDPS
-393 GRAISSEHHNGY
+393 GRAVLSEHSSGV
-405 DRTSIAYNSEESATI
+405 DRTSVTYNPDGSVTV
-420 TNALGHQRHYVYR
+420 TNALGHEQHYLFSR
-433 YQNGK
+433 YNGK
-438 LKLSSI
+438 LKPDSI
-444 RGAACTGFSGGT
+444 QGAACTGFAGGT
-456 KTFDYDT
+456 KSFGYDT
-463 IGQLKSIINEE
+463 NGELKSIINEE

-484 RGLEISRTSSAGDTI
+484 RGLEISRTSSTGDTI

-545 WAFEYYP
+545 WTFEYYP

-593 HIVSFDNYDAH
+593 HVVSFDNYDAH

-617 YSLNYNTLGQLI
+617 YSLNYNTLGQMI
-629 ASTGPDGTTLY
+629 SSTGPDGTTLY
-640 SYDESGLLVSISL
+640 SYDESGLLVSITL

-716 SSTTTGTGNVYTYS
+716 SSTTNGTGNVYTYS

-813 TYDNVGNLI
+813 TYDKVGNLI

-829 QVFTYH
+829 QIFTYH

-842 SSITV
+842 SSIIV

-863 AVYGVGQLT
+863 ALYGVGQLT
-872 SITDASGVSKYS
+872 SITDASGISKYS

-896 IVNGRT
+896 IVDGRT
-902 LLTNYTYDGAGQL
+902 LLTNYTYDGAGLL

-927 YQRNIAG
+927 YQRNVAG
-934 EVIGV
+934 EVIGI
-939 TLKNGVNSRTLVS
+939 TLNNGVNSRTLVS

-987 VAGAMHRS
+987 VASAMHRS

-1008 DLMDSGYSQIFN
+1008 DLMDSGYSQTFN

-1082 NGNTIDRGTDVFVY
+1082 NGNTIGRGTDVFVY

-1133 YVYGLDSELLAE
+1133 YVYGLDGELLAE
-1145 VDAGTGQTQREYV
+1145 VDAGTGQTLREYV

-1184 QALTDELGEVVW
+1184 QALTDETGATVW
-1196 KAQYTPFGRASV
+1196 KASYSPFGKATV
-1208 TTEQVTFNL
+1208 TTEQIKFNL
-1217 RFPGQYFDAETGLHY
+1217 RFPGQYYDAETGLHY

-1254 DGVDTYGYVRGSPL
+1254 DGVDTYGYVHGNPL
-1268 AWSDPTGEYGI
+1268 IRIDPTGEF
-1279 PGAIYGALSGAV
+1279 AWVLV
-1291 GGYISGGRTGFI
+1291 GG
-1303 VGGIA
+1303 
-1308 GAVVG
+1308 
-1313 FVAPKASTWVGT
+1313 
-1325 SVGAITASY
+1325 
-1334 LGQYAGLVVSN
+1334 
-1345 KDAVAIENYDHC
+1345 
-1357 AAIGAGVG
+1357 AIGAGLNIATQLYSGHEIEWSSVVASAATGALG
-1365 GAVAGPVSKVIGR
+1365 GGLGTVTKSLSWGKNIIANSIGSGLIGAGVTASKNRATGSCDDVWKSARYGLYFGGLGAIGGSSISNVFSRIGKGR
-1378 YIPPFRYN
+1378 YESLPLDVRLFLGSNAIHGLPKNRVRTIGS
-1386 IIGRQIDKPGLSRVP
+1386 IIGDSFGVVM
-1401 GNATSSLAEGI
+1401 GNLPVE
-1412 VVGTGE
+1412 TGGE
-1418 FAGQRIR
+1418 

>member
-1 MSNTLV
+1 MDHFHTNLIARACLLALIVPSAVSAQWRINASGSSEIDAMRFDLPEQAHEFLRDYRINELASTHSYVSEKLYPSETYSDGRLISWLCMHRSDAPGSYDPNTCY
-7 KIFAALSAFVPLL
+7 FGALSG
-20 AISKPPTI
+20 T
-28 LMGDFNI
+28 
-35 AYPPVSELDGDNL
+35 
-48 NAISPLQGSYFFV
+48 
-61 YLPRPPSTGGHGRSL
+61 TL
-76 TGEGATI
+76 TKFIIPGEMTD
-83 HSAFFNAFETAIE
+83 S
-96 VSSIQIGLDHSVV
+96 
-109 AKTESGWTYSGAWS
+109 
-123 KHTCTAETSSVTS
+123 
-136 CAPDYIPSPY
+136 
-146 LSKREP
+146 P
-152 LLNRDLGKPEGELC
+152 LLNRDLGKPETELC
-166 VGNPINLSTGN
+166 VGNPINLATGN
-177 KYQEEMDYVSG
+177 KYQQETDYVSAG
-188 GYEPLGFTRY
+188 MEPLVFTRH
-198 YNSQRTADLKIDIG
+198 YNSQLALSGKQSDVGI
-212 LGQGWS
+212 GWS
-218 HNYASYIS
+218 HNYS
-226 IDNKKYGRNVV
+226 NKVIFDKESHGENMVV
-237 LLVRPDGKELAFYQ
+237 LHRPDGKELAFYR
-251 TAQGWLPT
+251 TNAVWMPT
-259 WVSEDRLYQDSG
+259 WKSDDRLYKDSG
-271 WKYRKAN
+271 WRYQRAD
-278 GVVEQFDEQG
+278 GVVELYDSNGQLI
-288 RLTNIDYPSG
+288 RIVHPSG
-298 NRVSIS
+298 NELDLN
-304 YEFDR
+304 YTNGKLD
-309 VASVSD
+309 SVSD
-315 SYGRILRFT
+315 SFGRTLRFSYDQGKIIKMIDPAGQIFSYD
-324 YSWGRLWKVTAPG
+324 YSN
-337 EQVYTYLFED
+337 E
-347 QLLSHVIKP
+347 LLVAVHKP
-356 DTTRYR
+356 DANQRR
-362 YHYEQN
+362 YHYEDSLN
-368 SNRRLL
+368 PSLL
-374 TGVTDERGHRYAT
+374 TGLTDEKGSRFAT
-387 WSYDEQ
+387 WSYDPS
-393 GRAISSEHHNGY
+393 GRAVLSEHSSGV
-405 DRTSIAYNSEESATI
+405 DRTSVTYNPDGSVTV
-420 TNALGHQRHYVYR
+420 TNALGHEQHYLFSR
-433 YQNGK
+433 YNGK
-438 LKLSSI
+438 LKPDSI
-444 RGAACTGFSGGT
+444 QGAACTGFAGGT
-456 KTFDYDT
+456 KSFGYDT
-463 IGQLKSIINEE
+463 NGELKSIINEE

-484 RGLEISRTSSAGDTI
+484 RGLEISRTSSTGDTI

-545 WAFEYYP
+545 WTFEYYP

-593 HIVSFDNYDAH
+593 HVVSFDNYDAH

-617 YSLNYNTLGQLI
+617 YSLNYNTLGQMI
-629 ASTGPDGTTLY
+629 SSTGPDGTTLY
-640 SYDESGLLVSISL
+640 SYDESGLLVSITL

-716 SSTTTGTGNVYTYS
+716 SSTTNGTGNVYTYS

-813 TYDNVGNLI
+813 TYDKVGNLI

-829 QVFTYH
+829 QIFTYH

-842 SSITV
+842 SSIIV

-863 AVYGVGQLT
+863 ALYGVGQLT
-872 SITDASGVSKYS
+872 SITDASGISKYS

-896 IVNGRT
+896 IVDGRT
-902 LLTNYTYDGAGQL
+902 LLTNYTYDGAGLL

-927 YQRNIAG
+927 YQRNVAG
-934 EVIGV
+934 EVIGI
-939 TLKNGVNSRTLVS
+939 TLNNGVNSKTLVS

-1008 DLMDSGYSQIFN
+1008 DLMDSGYSQTFN

-1082 NGNTIDRGTDVFVY
+1082 NGNTIGRGTDVFVY

-1133 YVYGLDSELLAE
+1133 YVYGLDGELLAE

-1184 QALTDELGEVVW
+1184 QALTDETGATVW
-1196 KAQYTPFGRASV
+1196 KASYSPFGKATV
-1208 TTEQVTFNL
+1208 TTEQIKFNL
-1217 RFPGQYFDAETGLHY
+1217 RFPGQYYDAETGLHY

-1254 DGVDTYGYVRGSPL
+1254 DGVDTYGYVHGNPL
-1268 AWSDPTGEYGI
+1268 IRIDPTGEFAWGVVFAGADLAWQLYQNGGNFKCVNWVDVGLSALGGGLFSKAFRKLPGKEWSHWIPDRYIRKFSVSGKTINKHYKPNVDKYLGSFVKSRFNGNFVSKETHALTDSYRYKFMSRTWKASNPMMNPVFQQALRTPGWI
-1279 PGAIYGALSGAV
+1279 PG
-1291 GGYISGGRTGFI
+1291 GGVMGGRIYDG
-1303 VGGIA
+1303 V
-1308 GAVVG
+1308 
-1313 FVAPKASTWVGT
+1313 T
-1325 SVGAITASY
+1325 SDN
-1334 LGQYAGLVVSN
+1334 SN
-1345 KDAVAIENYDHC
+1345 C
-1357 AAIGAGVG
+1357 GC
-1365 GAVAGPVSKVIGR
+1365 
-1378 YIPPFRYN
+1378 
-1386 IIGRQIDKPGLSRVP
+1386 
-1401 GNATSSLAEGI
+1401 
-1412 VVGTGE
+1412 GE
-1418 FAGQRIR
+1418 

>member
-1 MSNTLV
+1 MLALIVPSAVSAQWRINASGSSEIDAMRFDLPEQAHEFLRDYRINELASTHSYVSEKLYPSETYSDGRL
-7 KIFAALSAFVPLL
+7 ISWLCMHRSDAPGSYDPDTCYFGALSG
-20 AISKPPTI
+20 T
-28 LMGDFNI
+28 
-35 AYPPVSELDGDNL
+35 
-48 NAISPLQGSYFFV
+48 
-61 YLPRPPSTGGHGRSL
+61 TL
-76 TGEGATI
+76 TKFIIPGEMTD
-83 HSAFFNAFETAIE
+83 S
-96 VSSIQIGLDHSVV
+96 
-109 AKTESGWTYSGAWS
+109 
-123 KHTCTAETSSVTS
+123 
-136 CAPDYIPSPY
+136 
-146 LSKREP
+146 P
-152 LLNRDLGKPEGELC
+152 LLNRDLGKPETELC
-166 VGNPINLSTGN
+166 VGNPINLATGN
-177 KYQEEMDYVSG
+177 KYQQETDYVSAG
-188 GYEPLGFTRY
+188 MEPLVFTRH
-198 YNSQRTADLKIDIG
+198 YNSQLALSGKQSDVGI
-212 LGQGWS
+212 GWS
-218 HNYASYIS
+218 HNYS
-226 IDNKKYGRNVV
+226 NKVIFDKESHGENMVV
-237 LLVRPDGKELAFYQ
+237 LHRPDGKELAFYR
-251 TAQGWLPT
+251 TNAVWMPT
-259 WVSEDRLYQDSG
+259 WKSDDRLYKDSG
-271 WKYRKAN
+271 WRYQRAD
-278 GVVEQFDEQG
+278 GVVELYDSNGQLI
-288 RLTNIDYPSG
+288 RIVHPSG
-298 NRVSIS
+298 NELDLN
-304 YEFDR
+304 YTNGKLD
-309 VASVSD
+309 SVSD
-315 SYGRILRFT
+315 SFGRTLRFSYDQGKIIKMIDPAGQT
-324 YSWGRLWKVTAPG
+324 FSYDYSN
-337 EQVYTYLFED
+337 E
-347 QLLSHVIKP
+347 LLVAVHKP
-356 DTTRYR
+356 DANQRS
-362 YHYEQN
+362 YHYEDSLN
-368 SNRRLL
+368 PSLL
-374 TGVTDERGHRYAT
+374 TGLTDEKGSRFAT
-387 WSYDEQ
+387 WFYDPS
-393 GRAISSEHHNGY
+393 GRAVLSEHNSGV
-405 DRTSIAYNSEESATI
+405 DRTSVTYNPDGSVTV
-420 TNALGHQRHYVYR
+420 TNALGHEQHYLFSR
-433 YQNGK
+433 YNGK
-438 LKLSSI
+438 LKPDSI
-444 RGAACTGFSGGT
+444 QGAACTGFAGGT
-456 KTFDYDT
+456 KSFGYDAN
-463 IGQLKSIINEE
+463 GELKSIINEE

-484 RGLEISRTSSAGDTI
+484 RGLEISRTSSTGDTI

-525 DHQRLLT
+525 DRQRLLT

-593 HIVSFDNYDAH
+593 HVVSFDNYDAH

-629 ASTGPDGTTLY
+629 SSTGPDGTTLY
-640 SYDESGLLVSISL
+640 SYDESGLLVSITL

-716 SSTTTGTGNVYTYS
+716 SSTTNGTGNVYTYS

-813 TYDNVGNLI
+813 TYDKAGNLI
-822 GKTDANG
+822 GKTDAEG

-847 DGQPNA
+847 DSQPNA
-853 SVTFRYDEPE
+853 SVTFSYDEPE
-863 AVYGVGQLT
+863 ALYGVGRLT
-872 SITDASGVSKYS
+872 SITDASGISKYS

-927 YQRNIAG
+927 YQRNVAG

-939 TLKNGVNSRTLVS
+939 TLNNGVNSRTLVS
-952 DLVRKPFGPVTDLT
+952 DFVRKPFGPVTDLT

-972 EERQYDMNYQLESVQ
+972 EERHYDMNYQLESVQ

-995 YLYTANSN
+995 YLYTVNSN

-1008 DLMDSGYSQIFN
+1008 DLMDSSYSQTFN

-1082 NGNTIDRGTDVFVY
+1082 NGNTIGRGTDVFVY

-1133 YVYGLDSELLAE
+1133 YVYGLDGELLAE

-1184 QALTDELGEVVW
+1184 QALTDESGATVW
-1196 KAQYTPFGRASV
+1196 KASYSPFGKATV
-1208 TTEQVTFNL
+1208 TTEQIKFNL
-1217 RFPGQYFDAETGLHY
+1217 RFPGQYYDAETGLHY

-1242 GRYLQSDRLGLF
+1242 GRYLQSDPLGLHA
-1254 DGVDTYGYVRGSPL
+1254 GVDTYGYVNGNPL
-1268 AWSDPTGEYGI
+1268 GLSDPTGLCPWCVGAVYG
-1279 PGAIYGALSGAV
+1279 GLSGAV
-1291 GGYISGGRTGFI
+1291 GGYITGGWEGAIRGGFI
-1303 VGGIA
+1303 GAAVGAMSPFGTGVLGIIANNAASSYTGQVA
-1308 GAVVG
+1308 GNYYRINKDTESCSMEESPFENISYSAVVG
-1313 FVAPKASTWVGT
+1313 AS
-1325 SVGAITASY
+1325 I
-1334 LGQYAGLVVSN
+1334 
-1345 KDAVAIENYDHC
+1345 
-1357 AAIGAGVG
+1357 G
-1365 GAVAGPVSKVIGR
+1365 GAFTAGKLGNMLMRP
-1378 YIPPFRYN
+1378 YIPRN
-1386 IIGRQIDKPGLSRVP
+1386 IIGKPINAP
-1401 GNATSSLAEGI
+1401 GYSLAPTNALGALGEG
-1412 VVGTGE
+1412 VGVATGE
-1418 FAGQRIR
+1418 ILAPWYTNIWNRFINDLKGNG

>member
-1 MSNTLV
+1 MDHFHTNLIARACLLALIVPSAVSAQWRINASGSSEIDAMRFDLPEQAHEFLRDYRINELASTHSYVSEKLYPSETYSDGRL
-7 KIFAALSAFVPLL
+7 ISWLCMHRSDAPGSYDPDTCYFGALSG
-20 AISKPPTI
+20 T
-28 LMGDFNI
+28 
-35 AYPPVSELDGDNL
+35 
-48 NAISPLQGSYFFV
+48 
-61 YLPRPPSTGGHGRSL
+61 TL
-76 TGEGATI
+76 TKFIIPGEMTD
-83 HSAFFNAFETAIE
+83 S
-96 VSSIQIGLDHSVV
+96 
-109 AKTESGWTYSGAWS
+109 
-123 KHTCTAETSSVTS
+123 
-136 CAPDYIPSPY
+136 
-146 LSKREP
+146 P
-152 LLNRDLGKPEGELC
+152 LLNRDLGKPETELC
-166 VGNPINLSTGN
+166 VGNPINLATGN
-177 KYQEEMDYVSG
+177 KYQQETDYVSAG
-188 GYEPLGFTRY
+188 MEPLVFTRH
-198 YNSQRTADLKIDIG
+198 YNSQLALSGKQSDVGI
-212 LGQGWS
+212 GWS
-218 HNYASYIS
+218 HNYS
-226 IDNKKYGRNVV
+226 NKVIFDKESHGENMVV
-237 LLVRPDGKELAFYQ
+237 LHRPDGKELAFYR
-251 TAQGWLPT
+251 TNAVWMPT
-259 WVSEDRLYQDSG
+259 WKSDDRLYKDSG
-271 WKYRKAN
+271 WRYQRAD
-278 GVVEQFDEQG
+278 GVVELYDSNGQLI
-288 RLTNIDYPSG
+288 RIVHPSG
-298 NRVSIS
+298 NELDLN
-304 YEFDR
+304 YTNGKLD
-309 VASVSD
+309 SVSD
-315 SYGRILRFT
+315 SFGRTLRFSYDQGKIIKMIDPAGQT
-324 YSWGRLWKVTAPG
+324 FSYDYSNELLVA
-337 EQVYTYLFED
+337 VY
-347 QLLSHVIKP
+347 KP
-356 DTTRYR
+356 DANQRR
-362 YHYEQN
+362 YHYEDSLN
-368 SNRRLL
+368 PSLL
-374 TGVTDERGHRYAT
+374 TGLTDEKGSRFAT
-387 WSYDEQ
+387 WSYDPS
-393 GRAISSEHHNGY
+393 GRAVLSEHSSGV
-405 DRTSIAYNSEESATI
+405 DRTSVTYNPDGSVTV
-420 TNALGHQRHYVYR
+420 TNALGHEQHYLFSR
-433 YQNGK
+433 YNGK
-438 LKLSSI
+438 LKPDSI
-444 RGAACTGFSGGT
+444 QGAACTGFAGGT
-456 KTFDYDT
+456 KSFGYDT
-463 IGQLKSIINEE
+463 NGELKSIINEE

-484 RGLEISRTSSAGDTI
+484 RGLEISRTSSTGDTI

-545 WAFEYYP
+545 WTFEYYP
-552 DSLGVPG
+552 DSLDVPG

-617 YSLNYNTLGQLI
+617 YLLNYNTLGQLI
-629 ASTGPDGTTLY
+629 SSTGPDGTTLY
-640 SYDESGLLVSISL
+640 SYDESGLLVSITL

-692 VELKDNSGIAHW
+692 VELKDNSGIAQW

-716 SSTTTGTGNVYTYS
+716 SSTTNGTGNVYTYS

-813 TYDNVGNLI
+813 TYDKAGNLI

-863 AVYGVGQLT
+863 ALYGVGQLT

-884 YTASGELASQEL
+884 YTASGEIASQEL
-896 IVNGRT
+896 IVDGRT

-915 ASIEYPS
+915 ASIEYPN

-927 YQRNIAG
+927 YQRNVAG

-939 TLKNGVNSRTLVS
+939 TLNNGVSSRTLVS

-1008 DLMDSGYSQIFN
+1008 DLMDSGYSQTFN

-1082 NGNTIDRGTDVFVY
+1082 NGNTIGRGTDVFVY

-1133 YVYGLDSELLAE
+1133 YIYGLDGELLAE
-1145 VDAGTGQTQREYV
+1145 VNAGTGQTQREYV

-1184 QALTDELGEVVW
+1184 QALTDETGATVW
-1196 KAQYTPFGRASV
+1196 KASYSPFGKATV
-1208 TTEQVTFNL
+1208 TTEQIKFNL
-1217 RFPGQYFDAETGLHY
+1217 RFPGQYYDAETGLHY

-1254 DGVDTYGYVRGSPL
+1254 DGVDTYGYVRANPL
-1268 AWSDPTGEYGI
+1268 RLIDPTGEYGLA
-1279 PGAIYGALSGAV
+1279 GAAYGLISGGI
-1291 GGYISGGRTGFI
+1291 GGYISGGWQGAL
-1303 VGGIA
+1303 A
-1308 GAVVG
+1308 GAGTGALVG
-1313 FVAPKASTWVGT
+1313 FVNIFGAHSAGAAAGAGIASL
-1325 SVGAITASY
+1325 
-1334 LGQYAGLVVSN
+1334 LGQSAGLYVSG
-1345 KDAVAIENYDHC
+1345 KDVTDYCNYDFS
-1357 AAIGAGVG
+1357 
-1365 GAVAGPVSKVIGR
+1365 AVAGAALGGALGGPLGSTIGR
-1378 YIPPFRYN
+1378 YISPYRFT
-1386 IIGRQIDKPGLSRVP
+1386 IIGRPLSSSGINKIP
-1401 GNATSSLAEGI
+1401 GNTVGSVVEG
-1412 VVGTGE
+1412 VTVGSGE
-1418 FAGQRIR
+1418 LFGKGF

>member
-1 MSNTLV
+1 MDHFHTNLIARACLLALIVPSAVSAQWRINASGSSEIDAMRFDLPEQAHEFLRDYRINELASTHSYVSEKLYPSETYSDGRL
-7 KIFAALSAFVPLL
+7 ISWLCMHRSDAPGSYDPDTCYFGALSG
-20 AISKPPTI
+20 T
-28 LMGDFNI
+28 
-35 AYPPVSELDGDNL
+35 
-48 NAISPLQGSYFFV
+48 
-61 YLPRPPSTGGHGRSL
+61 TL
-76 TGEGATI
+76 TKFIIPGEMTD
-83 HSAFFNAFETAIE
+83 S
-96 VSSIQIGLDHSVV
+96 
-109 AKTESGWTYSGAWS
+109 
-123 KHTCTAETSSVTS
+123 
-136 CAPDYIPSPY
+136 
-146 LSKREP
+146 P
-152 LLNRDLGKPEGELC
+152 LLNRDLGKPETELC
-166 VGNPINLSTGN
+166 VGNPINLATGN
-177 KYQEEMDYVSG
+177 KYQQETDYVSAG
-188 GYEPLGFTRY
+188 MEPLVFTRH
-198 YNSQRTADLKIDIG
+198 YNSQLALSGKQSDVGI
-212 LGQGWS
+212 GWS
-218 HNYASYIS
+218 HNYS
-226 IDNKKYGRNVV
+226 NKVIFDKESHGENMVV
-237 LLVRPDGKELAFYQ
+237 LHRPDGKELAFYR
-251 TAQGWLPT
+251 TNAVWMPT
-259 WVSEDRLYQDSG
+259 WKSDDRLYKDSG
-271 WKYRKAN
+271 WRYQRAD
-278 GVVEQFDEQG
+278 GVVELYDSNGQLI
-288 RLTNIDYPSG
+288 RIVHPSG
-298 NRVSIS
+298 NELDLN
-304 YEFDR
+304 YTNGKLD
-309 VASVSD
+309 SVSD
-315 SYGRILRFT
+315 SFGRTLRFSYDQGKIIKMIDPAGQIFSYD
-324 YSWGRLWKVTAPG
+324 YSN
-337 EQVYTYLFED
+337 E
-347 QLLSHVIKP
+347 LLVAVHKP
-356 DTTRYR
+356 DANQRR
-362 YHYEQN
+362 YHYEDSLN
-368 SNRRLL
+368 PSLL
-374 TGVTDERGHRYAT
+374 TGLTDEKGSRLAT
-387 WSYDEQ
+387 WSYDPS
-393 GRAISSEHHNGY
+393 GRAVLSEHSSGV
-405 DRTSIAYNSEESATI
+405 DRTSVTYNPDGSVTV
-420 TNALGHQRHYVYR
+420 TNALGHEQHYLFSR
-433 YQNGK
+433 YNGK
-438 LKLSSI
+438 LKPDSI
-444 RGAACTGFSGGT
+444 QGAACTGFAGGT
-456 KTFDYDT
+456 KSFGYDT
-463 IGQLKSIINEE
+463 NGELKSIINEE

-484 RGLEISRTSSAGDTI
+484 RGLEISRTSSTGDTI

-545 WAFEYYP
+545 WTFEYYP

-593 HIVSFDNYDAH
+593 HVVSFDNYDAH

-629 ASTGPDGTTLY
+629 SSTGPDGTTLY

-716 SSTTTGTGNVYTYS
+716 SSTTNGTGNVYTYS

-813 TYDNVGNLI
+813 TYDKAGNLI

-863 AVYGVGQLT
+863 ALYGVGQLT

-884 YTASGELASQEL
+884 YTASGEIASQEL
-896 IVNGRT
+896 IVDGRT
-902 LLTNYTYDGAGQL
+902 LLTNYTYDGAGLL

-927 YQRNIAG
+927 YQRNVAG
-934 EVIGV
+934 EVIGI
-939 TLKNGVNSRTLVS
+939 TLNNGVNSRTLVS
-952 DLVRKPFGPVTDLT
+952 DLVWKPFGPVTDLT

-1008 DLMDSGYSQIFN
+1008 DLMDSGYSQTFN

-1027 IDATGGYGTREYTYN
+1027 IDATGGYGTRVYTYN

-1082 NGNTIDRGTDVFVY
+1082 NGNTIGRGTDVFVY

-1111 STYHYN
+1111 SIYHYN

-1133 YVYGLDSELLAE
+1133 YVYGLDGELLAE

-1184 QALTDELGEVVW
+1184 QALTDESGATVW
-1196 KAQYTPFGRASV
+1196 KASYSPFGKATV
-1208 TTEQVTFNL
+1208 TTEQIKFNL
-1217 RFPGQYFDAETGLHY
+1217 RFPGQYYDAETGLHY
-1232 NWHRYYDPAL
+1232 NWHRYYDPNTGMYITSDPIGLAGGINTYAYAL
-1242 GRYLQSDRLGLF
+1242 NNPAIY
-1254 DGVDTYGYVRGSPL
+1254 T
-1268 AWSDPTGEYGI
+1268 DPTGLWVPQIIGAMVNIGFEGYRQYQTGSFDAGRLLVAGATGALGGFGSTLRRAVFFGASS
-1279 PGAIYGALSGAV
+1279 GAIGNMYIQLTEKSSGCDQRYQKSLDLYQVGRSAILGSFGGAV
-1291 GGYISGGRTGFI
+1291 GFG
-1303 VGGIA
+1303 GGIL
-1308 GAVVG
+1308 GKNILRPRDIIGVDLKKRVS
-1313 FVAPKASTWVGT
+1313 FNYE
-1325 SVGAITASY
+1325 SY
-1334 LGQYAGLVVSN
+1334 GS
-1345 KDAVAIENYDHC
+1345 
-1357 AAIGAGVG
+1357 AIGSAGG
-1365 GAVAGPVSKVIGR
+1365 TTIG
-1378 YIPPFRYN
+1378 N
-1386 IIGRQIDKPGLSRVP
+1386 Q
-1401 GNATSSLAEGI
+1401 
-1412 VVGTGE
+1412 
-1418 FAGQRIR
+1418 

>member
-1 MSNTLV
+1 MLALIVPSAVSAQWRINASGSSEIDEMRFDLPEQAHEFLRDYRINELASTHSYVSEKLYPSETYSDGRL
-7 KIFAALSAFVPLL
+7 ISWLCMHRSDAPGSYDPDTCYFGALSG
-20 AISKPPTI
+20 T
-28 LMGDFNI
+28 
-35 AYPPVSELDGDNL
+35 
-48 NAISPLQGSYFFV
+48 
-61 YLPRPPSTGGHGRSL
+61 TL
-76 TGEGATI
+76 TKFIIPGEMTD
-83 HSAFFNAFETAIE
+83 S
-96 VSSIQIGLDHSVV
+96 
-109 AKTESGWTYSGAWS
+109 
-123 KHTCTAETSSVTS
+123 
-136 CAPDYIPSPY
+136 
-146 LSKREP
+146 P
-152 LLNRDLGKPEGELC
+152 LLNRDLGKPETELC
-166 VGNPINLSTGN
+166 VGNPINLATGN
-177 KYQEEMDYVSG
+177 KYQQETDYVSAG
-188 GYEPLGFTRY
+188 MEPLVFTRH
-198 YNSQRTADLKIDIG
+198 YNSQLALSGKQSDVGI
-212 LGQGWS
+212 GWS
-218 HNYASYIS
+218 HNYS
-226 IDNKKYGRNVV
+226 NKVIFDKESHGENMVV
-237 LLVRPDGKELAFYQ
+237 LHRPDGKELAFYR
-251 TAQGWLPT
+251 TNAVWMPT
-259 WVSEDRLYQDSG
+259 WKSDDRLYKDSG
-271 WKYRKAN
+271 WRYQRAD
-278 GVVEQFDEQG
+278 GVVELYDSNGQLI
-288 RLTNIDYPSG
+288 RIVHPSG
-298 NRVSIS
+298 NELDLN
-304 YEFDR
+304 YTNGKLD
-309 VASVSD
+309 SVSD
-315 SYGRILRFT
+315 SFGRTLRFSYDQGKIIKMIDPAGQIFSYD
-324 YSWGRLWKVTAPG
+324 YSN
-337 EQVYTYLFED
+337 E
-347 QLLSHVIKP
+347 LLVAVHKP
-356 DTTRYR
+356 DANQRR
-362 YHYEQN
+362 YHYEDSLN
-368 SNRRLL
+368 PSLL
-374 TGVTDERGHRYAT
+374 TGLTDEKGSRFAT
-387 WSYDEQ
+387 WSYDPS
-393 GRAISSEHHNGY
+393 GRAVLSEHSSGV
-405 DRTSIAYNSEESATI
+405 DRTSVTYNPDGSVTV
-420 TNALGHQRHYVYR
+420 TNALGHEQHYLFSR
-433 YQNGK
+433 YNGK
-438 LKLSSI
+438 LKPDSI
-444 RGAACTGFSGGT
+444 QGAACTGFAGGT
-456 KTFDYDT
+456 KLFGYDT
-463 IGQLKSIINEE
+463 NGELKSIINEE

-484 RGLEISRTSSAGDTI
+484 RGLEISRTSSTGDTI

-593 HIVSFDNYDAH
+593 HVVSFDNYDAH

-629 ASTGPDGTTLY
+629 SSTGPDGTTLY
-640 SYDESGLLVSISL
+640 SYDESGLLVSITL

-716 SSTTTGTGNVYTYS
+716 SSTTNGTGNVYTYS

-813 TYDNVGNLI
+813 TYDKAGNLI

-863 AVYGVGQLT
+863 ALYGVGQLT
-872 SITDASGVSKYS
+872 SIKDASGISKYS

-896 IVNGRT
+896 IVDGRT
-902 LLTNYTYDGAGQL
+902 LLTNYTYDGVGLL

-927 YQRNIAG
+927 YQRNVAG
-934 EVIGV
+934 EVIGI
-939 TLKNGVNSRTLVS
+939 TLNNGVNSRTLVS
-952 DLVRKPFGPVTDLT
+952 DLVRKPFGSVTDLT

-1008 DLMDSGYSQIFN
+1008 DLMDSRYSQTFN

-1027 IDATGGYGTREYTYN
+1027 IDATGGYGTREYNYN

-1082 NGNTIDRGTDVFVY
+1082 NGNTIGRGTDVFVY
-1096 DAFNRLTEATVNGET
+1096 DTFNRLTEATVNGET
-1111 STYHYN
+1111 SIYHYN

-1133 YVYGLDSELLAE
+1133 YVYGLDGELLAE

-1176 HNDHLGTP
+1176 HNDNLGTP
-1184 QALTDELGEVVW
+1184 QALTDETGATVW
-1196 KAQYTPFGRASV
+1196 KASYSPFGKATV
-1208 TTEQVTFNL
+1208 TTEQIKFNL
-1217 RFPGQYFDAETGLHY
+1217 RFPGQYYDAETGLHY

-1242 GRYLQSDRLGLF
+1242 GRYLQSDRLG
-1254 DGVDTYGYVRGSPL
+1254 
-1268 AWSDPTGEYGI
+1268 
-1279 PGAIYGALSGAV
+1279 
-1291 GGYISGGRTGFI
+1291 
-1303 VGGIA
+1303 
-1308 GAVVG
+1308 
-1313 FVAPKASTWVGT
+1313 
-1325 SVGAITASY
+1325 
-1334 LGQYAGLVVSN
+1334 
-1345 KDAVAIENYDHC
+1345 
-1357 AAIGAGVG
+1357 
-1365 GAVAGPVSKVIGR
+1365 
-1378 YIPPFRYN
+1378 
-1386 IIGRQIDKPGLSRVP
+1386 
-1401 GNATSSLAEGI
+1401 
-1412 VVGTGE
+1412 
-1418 FAGQRIR
+1418 

>member
-1 MSNTLV
+1 MDHFHTNLIARACLLALIVPSAVSAQWRINASGSSEIDAMRFDLPEQAHEFLRDYRINELASTHSYVSEKLYPSETYSDGRL
-7 KIFAALSAFVPLL
+7 ISWLCMHRSDAPGSYDPDTCYFGALSG
-20 AISKPPTI
+20 T
-28 LMGDFNI
+28 
-35 AYPPVSELDGDNL
+35 
-48 NAISPLQGSYFFV
+48 
-61 YLPRPPSTGGHGRSL
+61 TL
-76 TGEGATI
+76 TKFIIPGEMTD
-83 HSAFFNAFETAIE
+83 T
-96 VSSIQIGLDHSVV
+96 
-109 AKTESGWTYSGAWS
+109 
-123 KHTCTAETSSVTS
+123 
-136 CAPDYIPSPY
+136 
-146 LSKREP
+146 P
-152 LLNRDLGKPEGELC
+152 LLNRDLGKPETELC
-166 VGNPINLSTGN
+166 VGNPINLATGN
-177 KYQEEMDYVSG
+177 KYQQETDYVSAG
-188 GYEPLGFTRY
+188 MEPLVFTRH
-198 YNSQRTADLKIDIG
+198 YNSQLALSGKQSDVGI
-212 LGQGWS
+212 GWS
-218 HNYASYIS
+218 HNYS
-226 IDNKKYGRNVV
+226 NKVIFDKESHGENMVV
-237 LLVRPDGKELAFYQ
+237 LHRPDGKELAFYR
-251 TAQGWLPT
+251 TNAVWMPT
-259 WVSEDRLYQDSG
+259 WKSDDRLYKDSG
-271 WKYRKAN
+271 WRYQRDD
-278 GVVEQFDEQG
+278 GVVELYNSNGQLI
-288 RLTNIDYPSG
+288 RIVHPSG
-298 NRVSIS
+298 NELDLN
-304 YEFDR
+304 YTNGKLD
-309 VASVSD
+309 SVSD
-315 SYGRILRFT
+315 SFGRTLRFSYDQGKIIKMIDPAGQT
-324 YSWGRLWKVTAPG
+324 FSYDYSN
-337 EQVYTYLFED
+337 E
-347 QLLSHVIKP
+347 LLVAVHKP
-356 DTTRYR
+356 DANQRS
-362 YHYEQN
+362 YHYEDSLN
-368 SNRRLL
+368 PSLL
-374 TGVTDERGHRYAT
+374 TGLTDEKGSRFAT
-387 WSYDEQ
+387 WSYDPS
-393 GRAISSEHHNGY
+393 GRAVLSEHSSGV
-405 DRTSIAYNSEESATI
+405 DRTSVTYNPDGSVTV
-420 TNALGHQRHYVYR
+420 TNALGHEQHYLFSR
-433 YQNGK
+433 YNGK
-438 LKLSSI
+438 LKPDSI
-444 RGAACTGFSGGT
+444 QGAACTGFAGGT
-456 KTFDYDT
+456 KSFGYDT
-463 IGQLKSIINEE
+463 NGELKSIINEE

-484 RGLEISRTSSAGDTI
+484 RGLEISRTSSTGDTI

-514 SSYLVQEFTYD
+514 SSYLVQEFAYD

-593 HIVSFDNYDAH
+593 HVVSFDNYDAH

-617 YSLNYNTLGQLI
+617 YSLNYNTLGQMI
-629 ASTGPDGTTLY
+629 SSTGPDGTTLY
-640 SYDESGLLVSISL
+640 SYDESGLLVSITL

-680 SINRDSL
+680 SINRDLL

-692 VELKDNSGIAHW
+692 VELKDNSGIAQW

-716 SSTTTGTGNVYTYS
+716 SSTTNGTGNVYTYS

-813 TYDNVGNLI
+813 TYDKAGNLI

-863 AVYGVGQLT
+863 ALYGVGQLT

-896 IVNGRT
+896 IVDGRT
-902 LLTNYTYDGAGQL
+902 LLTNYTYDGAGLL

-927 YQRNIAG
+927 YQRNVAG
-934 EVIGV
+934 EVIGI
-939 TLKNGVNSRTLVS
+939 TLNNGVNSRTLVS

-1008 DLMDSGYSQIFN
+1008 DLMDSSYSQTFN

-1027 IDATGGYGTREYTYN
+1027 IEATGGYGTREYTYN

-1082 NGNTIDRGTDVFVY
+1082 NGNTIGRGTDVFVY

-1133 YVYGLDSELLAE
+1133 YVYGLDGELLAE
-1145 VDAGTGQTQREYV
+1145 VDAGTGQTLREYV

-1170 GTVYHV
+1170 GIVYHV

-1184 QALTDELGEVVW
+1184 QALTDETGATVW
-1196 KAQYTPFGRASV
+1196 KASYSPFGKATV
-1208 TTEQVTFNL
+1208 TTEQIKFNL
-1217 RFPGQYFDAETGLHY
+1217 RFPGQYYDAETGLHY

-1254 DGVDTYGYVRGSPL
+1254 DGVDTYGYVHGNPL
-1268 AWSDPTGEYGI
+1268 IRIDPTGEF
-1279 PGAIYGALSGAV
+1279 AWVLV
-1291 GGYISGGRTGFI
+1291 GG
-1303 VGGIA
+1303 
-1308 GAVVG
+1308 
-1313 FVAPKASTWVGT
+1313 
-1325 SVGAITASY
+1325 
-1334 LGQYAGLVVSN
+1334 
-1345 KDAVAIENYDHC
+1345 
-1357 AAIGAGVG
+1357 AIGAGLNIATQLYSGHEIEWSSVVASAATGALG
-1365 GAVAGPVSKVIGR
+1365 GGLGTVTKGLSWGKNIIANSIGSGLIGAGVTASKNRATGSCDDVWKSARYGLYFGGLGAIGGSSISNVFSRIGKGR
-1378 YIPPFRYN
+1378 YESLPLDVRLFLGSNAIHGLPKNRVRTIGS
-1386 IIGRQIDKPGLSRVP
+1386 IIGDSFGVVM
-1401 GNATSSLAEGI
+1401 GNLPVE
-1412 VVGTGE
+1412 TGGE
-1418 FAGQRIR
+1418 

>member
-1 MSNTLV
+1 MLALIVPSAVSAQWRINASGSSEIDAMRFDLPEQAHEFLRDYRINELASTHSYVSEKLYPSETYSDGRL
-7 KIFAALSAFVPLL
+7 ISWLCMHRSDAPGSYDPDTCYFGALSG
-20 AISKPPTI
+20 T
-28 LMGDFNI
+28 
-35 AYPPVSELDGDNL
+35 
-48 NAISPLQGSYFFV
+48 
-61 YLPRPPSTGGHGRSL
+61 TL
-76 TGEGATI
+76 TKFIIPGEMTD
-83 HSAFFNAFETAIE
+83 S
-96 VSSIQIGLDHSVV
+96 
-109 AKTESGWTYSGAWS
+109 
-123 KHTCTAETSSVTS
+123 
-136 CAPDYIPSPY
+136 
-146 LSKREP
+146 P
-152 LLNRDLGKPEGELC
+152 LLNRDLGKPETELC
-166 VGNPINLSTGN
+166 VGNPINLATGN
-177 KYQEEMDYVSG
+177 KYQQETDYVSAG
-188 GYEPLGFTRY
+188 MEPLVFTRH
-198 YNSQRTADLKIDIG
+198 YNSQLALSGKQSDVGI
-212 LGQGWS
+212 GWS
-218 HNYASYIS
+218 HNYS
-226 IDNKKYGRNVV
+226 NKVIFDKESHGENMVV
-237 LLVRPDGKELAFYQ
+237 LHRPDGKELAFYR
-251 TAQGWLPT
+251 TNAVWMPT
-259 WVSEDRLYQDSG
+259 WKSDDRLYKDSG
-271 WKYRKAN
+271 WRYQRAD
-278 GVVEQFDEQG
+278 GVVELYDSNGQLI
-288 RLTNIDYPSG
+288 RIVHPSG
-298 NRVSIS
+298 NELDLN
-304 YEFDR
+304 YTNGKLD
-309 VASVSD
+309 SVSD
-315 SYGRILRFT
+315 SFGRTLRFSYDQGKIIKMIDPAGQT
-324 YSWGRLWKVTAPG
+324 FSYDYSN
-337 EQVYTYLFED
+337 E
-347 QLLSHVIKP
+347 LLVAVHKP
-356 DTTRYR
+356 DANQRR
-362 YHYEQN
+362 YHYEDSLN
-368 SNRRLL
+368 PSLL
-374 TGVTDERGHRYAT
+374 TGLTDEKGSRFAT
-387 WSYDEQ
+387 WSYDPS
-393 GRAISSEHHNGY
+393 GRAVLSEHNSGV
-405 DRTSIAYNSEESATI
+405 DRTSVTYNPDGSVTV
-420 TNALGHQRHYVYR
+420 TNALGHEQHYLFSR
-433 YQNGK
+433 YNGK
-438 LKLSSI
+438 LKPDSI
-444 RGAACTGFSGGT
+444 QGAACTGFAGGT
-456 KTFDYDT
+456 KSFGYDT
-463 IGQLKSIINEE
+463 NGELKSIINEE

-484 RGLEISRTSSAGDTI
+484 RGLEISRTSSTGDTI

-532 LKLIDRTNSDVRQ
+532 FKLIDRTNSDVRQ
-545 WAFEYYP
+545 WTFEYYP

-593 HIVSFDNYDAH
+593 HVVSFDNYDAH

-629 ASTGPDGTTLY
+629 SSTGPDGTTLY
-640 SYDESGLLVSISL
+640 SYDESGLLVSITL

-680 SINRDSL
+680 SINRDLL

-716 SSTTTGTGNVYTYS
+716 SSTTNGTGNVYTYS

-746 AYAYRYDGFSN
+746 AYVYRYDGFSN
-757 LLQSIDPVNR
+757 LLQSIDPANR

-813 TYDNVGNLI
+813 TYDKAGNLI

-853 SVTFRYDEPE
+853 SVTFSYDEPE
-863 AVYGVGQLT
+863 ALYGVGQLT

-896 IVNGRT
+896 IVDGRT
-902 LLTNYTYDGAGQL
+902 LLTNYTYDGAGLL

-927 YQRNIAG
+927 YQRNVAG
-934 EVIGV
+934 EVIGI
-939 TLKNGVNSRTLVS
+939 TLNNGVNSRTLVS

-1082 NGNTIDRGTDVFVY
+1082 NGNTIGRGTDVFVY

-1133 YVYGLDSELLAE
+1133 YVYGVDGELLAE

-1184 QALTDELGEVVW
+1184 QALTDETGATVW
-1196 KAQYTPFGRASV
+1196 KASYSPFGKATV
-1208 TTEQVTFNL
+1208 TTEQIKFNL
-1217 RFPGQYFDAETGLHY
+1217 RFPGQYYDAETGLHY

-1254 DGVDTYGYVRGSPL
+1254 DGVDTYGYVHGNPL
-1268 AWSDPTGEYGI
+1268 TSIDPTGEFAWGVLLGAANFAWQMYQNDGDIDCVNWADVASWSLGGLGAGLGAKAGLKLAGNKGLNKQFSHFI
-1279 PGAIYGALSGAV
+1279 PSRYIRKGSKYRKSWLDNKAGRWLVNGHNKWNGNYVHVKRHFKHDPFAFGNKAYPGKTLGQKWNPVIGVLDRVPYTWIGTGTGAV
-1291 GGYISGGRTGFI
+1291 
-1303 VGGIA
+1303 
-1308 GAVVG
+1308 
-1313 FVAPKASTWVGT
+1313 
-1325 SVGAITASY
+1325 
-1334 LGQYAGLVVSN
+1334 
-1345 KDAVAIENYDHC
+1345 
-1357 AAIGAGVG
+1357 IGAEIGEVLGSNG
-1365 GAVAGPVSKVIGR
+1365 GCGC
-1378 YIPPFRYN
+1378 
-1386 IIGRQIDKPGLSRVP
+1386 
-1401 GNATSSLAEGI
+1401 GN
-1412 VVGTGE
+1412 
-1418 FAGQRIR
+1418 

>member
-1 MSNTLV
+1 MLALIVPSAVSAQWRINASGSSEIDEMRFDLPEQAHEFLRDYRINELASTHSYVSEKLYPSETYSDGRL
-7 KIFAALSAFVPLL
+7 ISWLCMHRSDAPGSYDPDTCYFGALSG
-20 AISKPPTI
+20 T
-28 LMGDFNI
+28 
-35 AYPPVSELDGDNL
+35 
-48 NAISPLQGSYFFV
+48 
-61 YLPRPPSTGGHGRSL
+61 TL
-76 TGEGATI
+76 TKFIIPGEMTD
-83 HSAFFNAFETAIE
+83 S
-96 VSSIQIGLDHSVV
+96 
-109 AKTESGWTYSGAWS
+109 
-123 KHTCTAETSSVTS
+123 
-136 CAPDYIPSPY
+136 
-146 LSKREP
+146 P
-152 LLNRDLGKPEGELC
+152 LLNRDLGKPETELC
-166 VGNPINLSTGN
+166 VGNPINLATGN
-177 KYQEEMDYVSG
+177 KYQQETDYVSAG
-188 GYEPLGFTRY
+188 MEPLVFTRH
-198 YNSQRTADLKIDIG
+198 YNSQLALSGKQSDVGI
-212 LGQGWS
+212 GWS
-218 HNYASYIS
+218 HNYS
-226 IDNKKYGRNVV
+226 NKVIFDKESHGENMVV
-237 LLVRPDGKELAFYQ
+237 LHRPDGKELAFYR
-251 TAQGWLPT
+251 TNAVWMPT
-259 WVSEDRLYQDSG
+259 WKSDDRLYKDSG
-271 WKYRKAN
+271 WRYQRAD
-278 GVVEQFDEQG
+278 GVVELYDSNGQLI
-288 RLTNIDYPSG
+288 RIVHPSG
-298 NRVSIS
+298 NELDLN
-304 YEFDR
+304 YTNGKLD
-309 VASVSD
+309 SVSD
-315 SYGRILRFT
+315 SFGRNLRFSYDQGKIIKMIDPAGQT
-324 YSWGRLWKVTAPG
+324 FSYDYSN
-337 EQVYTYLFED
+337 E
-347 QLLSHVIKP
+347 LLVAVHKP
-356 DTTRYR
+356 DANQRS
-362 YHYEQN
+362 YHYEDSLN
-368 SNRRLL
+368 PSLL
-374 TGVTDERGHRYAT
+374 TGLTDEKGSRFAT
-387 WSYDEQ
+387 WSYDPS
-393 GRAISSEHHNGY
+393 GRAVLSEHSSGV
-405 DRTSIAYNSEESATI
+405 DRTSVTYNPDGSVTV
-420 TNALGHQRHYVYR
+420 TNALGHEQHYLFSR
-433 YQNGK
+433 YNGK
-438 LKLSSI
+438 LKPDSI
-444 RGAACTGFSGGT
+444 QGAACTGFAGGT
-456 KTFDYDT
+456 KSFGYDT
-463 IGQLKSIINEE
+463 NGELKSIINEE

-484 RGLEISRTSSAGDTI
+484 RGLEISRTSSTGDTI

-525 DHQRLLT
+525 DRQRLLT

-593 HIVSFDNYDAH
+593 HVVSFDNYDAH

-629 ASTGPDGTTLY
+629 SSTGPDGTTLY
-640 SYDESGLLVSISL
+640 SYDESGLLVSITL

-680 SINRDSL
+680 SINRDLL

-692 VELKDNSGIAHW
+692 VELKDNSGIAQW

-716 SSTTTGTGNVYTYS
+716 SSTTNGTGNVYTYS

-757 LLQSIDPVNR
+757 LIQSIDPVNR

-813 TYDNVGNLI
+813 TYDKAGNLI

-863 AVYGVGQLT
+863 ALYGVGQLT

-896 IVNGRT
+896 IVNDRT

-915 ASIEYPS
+915 ASIEYPT

-927 YQRNIAG
+927 YRRNVAG
-934 EVIGV
+934 EVIGI
-939 TLKNGVNSRTLVS
+939 TFDNGVNSRTLVS

-1008 DLMDSGYSQIFN
+1008 DLMDSSYSQTFN

-1071 SIGSITYSYDA
+1071 SIGSINYSYDA
-1082 NGNTIDRGTDVFVY
+1082 NGNTIGRGTDVFVY

-1125 SAGGVDVL
+1125 SAGGEDVL
-1133 YVYGLDSELLAE
+1133 YVYGLDGELLAE

-1184 QALTDELGEVVW
+1184 QALTDETGATVW
-1196 KAQYTPFGRASV
+1196 KASYSPFGKATV
-1208 TTEQVTFNL
+1208 TTEQIKFNL
-1217 RFPGQYFDAETGLHY
+1217 RFPGQYYDAETGLHY
-1232 NWHRYYDPAL
+1232 NWHRYYNPSL
-1242 GRYLQSDRLGLF
+1242 GRYLQSDPLGLHA
-1254 DGVDTYGYVRGSPL
+1254 GVDTYGYVNGNPL
-1268 AWSDPTGEYGI
+1268 SLSDPTGLCPWCLG
-1279 PGAIYGALSGAV
+1279 GAAIAAAIDVFVQYNENGEFNNFNYLSLVTSAG
-1291 GGYISGGRTGFI
+1291 TGFM
-1303 VGGIA
+1303 GGGLGTVTTSI
-1308 GAVVG
+1308 
-1313 FVAPKASTWVGT
+1313 STR
-1325 SVGAITASY
+1325 
-1334 LGQYAGLVVSN
+1334 LGWLAVSN
-1345 KDAVAIENYDHC
+1345 MAGN
-1357 AAIGAGVG
+1357 AAIGAGAAYIRNEIG
-1365 GAVAGPVSKVIGR
+1365 GECNRLDMAALNGGVAGLAGVASAKGVSDVLRGIGKKR
-1378 YIPPFRYN
+1378 YDALPLEIKTFFDSNAFHGIPRPEIMRGTTSAVDA
-1386 IIGRQIDKPGLSRVP
+1386 IGNTVSNMPYIDASRQCGC
-1401 GNATSSLAEGI
+1401 
-1412 VVGTGE
+1412 
-1418 FAGQRIR
+1418 Q